1 MLTFR
6 SLLKASAS
14 LILATGPLAA
24 HAQDSSATAAA
35 PQAAQNGDSQ
45 GTDGQGEEIVV
56 NGTYARSLAA
66 GIETKRRAAYGVDSI
81 SSTDIGK
88 FPTQNVAEALQLVPG
103 VAITRPRGEG
113 LYVSV
118 RGLGPQFQNT
128 LMNGRTIAL
137 NDLIENGGAA
147 GRQFRFEMLPAEFTS
162 SIDVVKTPTADM
174 SEGALGGNI
183 DVKTFHPLEVGNK
196 TTINMRGTYTS
207 QTDKVRPN
215 VTVLTSAKNSD
226 GTFGILAGAQYWA
239 KSVRNDRFM
248 NFGWLLDRYVDPSD
262 PNAPKRGGAPTG
274 LYSPTRTRPTV
285 ETEDRKRISG
295 IVSAQWAPT
304 TELQTTLDIVATRLD
319 VAYDEFGLDIYPDD
333 NNVTIGNVKQLP
345 TVLQPGYTV
354 VGDTITKATINNVRF
369 MGTREY
375 SLNRHDLITIGLK
388 QVWNPD
394 RWHVSANVNWSAA
407 HSYHPDYR
415 TGTVR
420 SRAYF
425 IAPLTY
431 DASGGYQSI
440 PTFTTPVDVTNPAN
454 YKLFEFNIAPK
465 NSKDWDF
472 YSRAD
477 VAHDFD
483 GFLSKLAAGGE
494 YHWRKR
500 DYFRRDY
507 LINTATN
514 QPLTSL
520 GAGAYQQMPYG
531 DFLSG
536 VSGNAFRNWL
546 VPVTQ
551 AYVGD
556 FFTPAI
562 QAQPLTNG
570 DLRSS
575 FVVTEKIAAAY
586 VRADY
591 QFDAGQVPVSGNI
604 GVRYVHTD
612 QVASGTLTSGSTP
625 TPVSYP
631 KTFNDVLPSFNL
643 RADLTPKLV
652 GRLAA
657 SRVLT
662 RPNVTDTAPRITVS
676 TDAPT
681 ASGGNPQLVP
691 FLATQF
697 DGSLEWYFAPSGM
710 LSGAIFYKAMDNY
723 ITQSNTLIDIPNRGT
738 VRLSTSVNGGDAK
751 VYGAEAAYSQVFTF
765 LPAPFDGFGVQ
776 GSYTHT
782 EVKADYMAGSRLIK
796 DQLIG
801 LSKNSFNLV
810 GFYDKGPLSA
820 RLSYVWRD
828 KYLSSTGSTVQAPTY
843 VAAFG
848 SLDGQLSVR
857 AADNLTLSL
866 EGINIAGAHQDTYND
881 NDLRFGEINYYGRT
895 ILLGIRAE
903 F

>member
-6 SLLKASAS
+6 SLLKASVS
-14 LILATGPLAA
+14 LILVTGPLIA
-24 HAQDSSATAAA
+24 HAQEGTTTAAAAA
-35 PQAAQNGDSQ
+35 PQASDA
-45 GTDGQGEEIVV
+45 GTEGEDIVV

-196 TTINMRGTYTS
+196 TTVNMRGTYTT
-207 QTDKVRPN
+207 QTKDVRPN

-226 GTFGILAGAQYWA
+226 GTFGILAGAQYWG
-239 KSVRNDRFM
+239 KTVRNDRFM
-248 NFGWLLDRYVDPSD
+248 NFGWLLNRYTSPATGGIPS
-262 PNAPKRGGAPTG
+262 G

-285 ETEDRKRISG
+285 ETEDRKRVSG
-295 IVSAQWAPT
+295 IVSAQWQPT
-304 TELQTTLDIVATRLD
+304 PELQTTLDVVATRLD

-333 NNVTIGNVKQLP
+333 GGTAGGPPAQI
-345 TVLQPGYTV
+345 QPGYTV

-375 SLNRHDLITIGLK
+375 SLNRHDLLTIGLK
-388 QVWNPD
+388 QAWNPD
-394 RWHVSANVNWSAA
+394 RWHVTANVNWSAA

-425 IAPLTY
+425 VAPLTY
-431 DASGGYQSI
+431 DASGGYQTM

-454 YKLFEFNIAPK
+454 YKLFQFNIAPK
-465 NSKDWDF
+465 DSKDWDF
-472 YSRAD
+472 YSRLD

-483 GFLSKLAAGGE
+483 GFLSKLAVGGE

-507 LINTATN
+507 LIDTATN
-514 QPLTSL
+514 QPLTNL
-520 GAGAYQQMPYG
+520 GAGAYQQLPYD
-531 DFLSG
+531 DFLKG
-536 VSGNAFRNWL
+536 VGGNGFRNWL

-562 QAQPLTNG
+562 QAQPINNA
-570 DLRSS
+570 DRRSS
-575 FVVTEKIAAAY
+575 FVVSEKIAAAY
-586 VRADY
+586 LRADY
-591 QFDAGQVPVSGNI
+591 QFDAGSVPVTGNL

-612 QVASGTLTSGSTP
+612 QVASGTLTSGNIA

-631 KTFNDVLPSFNL
+631 KTFNNVLPSFNL
-643 RADLTPKLV
+643 RADLSQKLV

-710 LSGAIFYKAMDNY
+710 LSGAVFYKAMDDY
-723 ITQSNTLIDIPNRGT
+723 ITQSNTEITIPGRGI
-738 VRLSTSVNGGDAK
+738 VRLSSSVNGGNAK

-765 LPAPFDGFGVQ
+765 LPKPFDGFGVQ

-782 EVKADYMAGSRLIK
+782 EVKADYMAGSRSIK

-857 AADNLTLSL
+857 AAENLTLSL
-866 EGINIAGAHQDTYND
+866 EGINIAGARQNTYND
-881 NDLRFGEINYYGRT
+881 SNLRFGEINYYGRT
-895 ILLGIRAE
+895 ILFGVRAE

>member
-14 LILATGPLAA
+14 LMLASGGLTAPALA
-24 HAQDSSATAAA
+24 QTSAV
-35 PQAAQNGDSQ
+35 AQNDGADAGTEGD
-45 GTDGQGEEIVV
+45 EIVV

-183 DVKTFHPLEVGNK
+183 DVKTFHPLDVGNK

-215 VTVLTSAKNSD
+215 VTVLTSAKTSD
-226 GTFGILAGAQYWA
+226 GTFGILAGAQYWG
-239 KSVRNDRFM
+239 KTVRNDRFM
-248 NFGWLLDRYVDPSD
+248 NFGWLLNRYVDPTD
-262 PNAPKRGGAPTG
+262 PNAPKRGGAPAG

-295 IVSAQWAPT
+295 IVSAQWQPT
-304 TELQTTLDIVATRLD
+304 PELQTTLDVVATRLD

-333 NNVTIGNVKQLP
+333 NG

-354 VGDTITKATINNVRF
+354 TGDTITKATIANARF
-369 MGTREY
+369 MASREY
-375 SLNRHDLITIGLK
+375 SLNRHDLLTIGLK
-388 QVWNPD
+388 QAWNPD
-394 RWHVSANVNWSAA
+394 RWHFTANINWSAA

-425 IAPLTY
+425 TAPLTY
-431 DASGGYQSI
+431 DASGGYQSM

-454 YKLFEFNIAPK
+454 YKLYQFNIAPK

-472 YSRAD
+472 YSRLD

-500 DYFRRDY
+500 DYFRRDFIVNPPAGAA
-507 LINTATN
+507 LST
-514 QPLTSL
+514 L
-520 GAGAYQQMPYG
+520 GSAAYQQMPY
-531 DFLSG
+531 DNFLSG
-536 VSGNAFRNWL
+536 VAGNAPRNWL
-546 VPVTQ
+546 VPVTD
-551 AYVGD
+551 AYVGN
-556 FFTPAI
+556 FFTPAV
-562 QAQPLTNG
+562 AGSPLTNA

-591 QFDAGQVPVSGNI
+591 QFDAGSVPVSGNV

-612 QVASGTLTSGSTP
+612 QVASGTLTSGSTA

-631 KTFNDVLPSFNL
+631 KTFNNVLPSFNL

-710 LSGAIFYKAMDNY
+710 LSGAVFYKAMDDY
-723 ITQSNTLIDIPNRGT
+723 ITQSNTLIDIPGRGT
-738 VRLSTSVNGGDAK
+738 VRLSSSVNGGNAK

-782 EVKADYMAGSRLIK
+782 EVKADYTAGSRTIK

-828 KYLSSTGSTVQAPTY
+828 KYLSGTGSTVQAPTY

-857 AADNLTLSL
+857 AAENLTLSL
-866 EGINIAGAHQDTYND
+866 EGINLAGAHQDTYND
-881 NDLRFGEINYYGRT
+881 SKMRFGEINYYGRT
-895 ILLGIRAE
+895 ILFGIRAE

>member
-6 SLLKASAS
+6 SLLKASVS
-14 LILATGPLAA
+14 LILVTGPLAA
-24 HAQDSSATAAA
+24 HAQEASSAAAAA
-35 PQAAQNGDSQ
+35 PQAAQAGDA
-45 GTDGQGEEIVV
+45 GTEGEDIVV

-183 DVKTFHPLEVGNK
+183 DVKTFRPLEVGNK
-196 TTINMRGTYTS
+196 TTVNIRGTYTT
-207 QTDKVRPN
+207 QTKDVRPN

-226 GTFGILAGAQYWA
+226 GTFGILAGAQYWG
-239 KSVRNDRFM
+239 KTVRNDRFM
-248 NFGWLLDRYVDPSD
+248 NFGWLTDRYTAA
-262 PNAPKRGGAPTG
+262 NKGGIPAG

-295 IVSAQWAPT
+295 IVSAQWQPT
-304 TELQTTLDIVATRLD
+304 PELQTTLDVIATRLD

-333 NNVTIGNVKQLP
+333 GGTAGGPPAQI
-345 TVLQPGYTV
+345 QPGYTV

-375 SLNRHDLITIGLK
+375 SLNRHDLLTIGLK
-388 QVWNPD
+388 QTWNPD
-394 RWHVSANVNWSAA
+394 RWHVAANVNWSAA

-431 DASGGYQSI
+431 DASGGYQTM

-454 YKLFEFNIAPK
+454 YKLYQFNIAPK
-465 NSKDWDF
+465 DSKDWDF
-472 YSRAD
+472 FSRLD
-477 VAHDFD
+477 VGHDFD
-483 GFLSKLAAGGE
+483 GFLSKLQAGGE

-507 LINTATN
+507 LIDTATN
-514 QPLTSL
+514 QPLTNL
-520 GAGAYQQMPYG
+520 GAGAYQQLPYG

-546 VPVTQ
+546 VPVTD
-551 AYVGD
+551 AYVGN

-562 QAQPLTNG
+562 QAQPITNG
-570 DLRSS
+570 DRRSS
-575 FVVTEKIAAAY
+575 FVVDEKIAAAY
-586 VRADY
+586 LRADY
-591 QFDAGQVPVSGNI
+591 QFDAGQVPVSGNV

-612 QVASGTLTSGSTP
+612 QVASGTLTSGNIA

-631 KTFNDVLPSFNL
+631 KTFNNVLPSFNL

-710 LSGAIFYKAMDNY
+710 LSGALFYKAMDNY
-723 ITQSNTLIDIPNRGT
+723 ITQSNTEINIPGRGI
-738 VRLSTSVNGGDAK
+738 VRLTTSVNGGDAK

-765 LPAPFDGFGVQ
+765 LPEPFDGFGVQ

-782 EVKADYMAGSRLIK
+782 EVKADYTAGSRTIK

-881 NDLRFGEINYYGRT
+881 NNLRFGEINYYGRT
-895 ILLGIRAE
+895 ILFGVRAE

>member
-6 SLLKASAS
+6 SLLKASVS
-14 LILATGPLAA
+14 LILVTGPLIA
-24 HAQDSSATAAA
+24 HAQEGTTTAAAAA
-35 PQAAQNGDSQ
+35 PQASDA
-45 GTDGQGEEIVV
+45 GTEGEDIVV

-196 TTINMRGTYTS
+196 TTVNMRGTYTT
-207 QTDKVRPN
+207 QTKDVRPN

-226 GTFGILAGAQYWA
+226 GTFGILAGAQYWG
-239 KSVRNDRFM
+239 KTVRNDRFM
-248 NFGWLLDRYVDPSD
+248 NFGWLLNRYTSPATGGIPS
-262 PNAPKRGGAPTG
+262 G

-285 ETEDRKRISG
+285 ETEDRKRVSG
-295 IVSAQWAPT
+295 IVSAQWQPT
-304 TELQTTLDIVATRLD
+304 PELQTTLDVVATRLD

-333 NNVTIGNVKQLP
+333 GGTAGGPPAQI
-345 TVLQPGYTV
+345 QPGYTV

-375 SLNRHDLITIGLK
+375 SLNRHDLLTIGLK
-388 QVWNPD
+388 QAWNPD
-394 RWHVSANVNWSAA
+394 RWHVTANVNWSAA

-425 IAPLTY
+425 VAPLTY
-431 DASGGYQSI
+431 DASGGYQTM

-454 YKLFEFNIAPK
+454 YKLYQFNIAPK
-465 NSKDWDF
+465 DSKDWDF
-472 YSRAD
+472 YSRLD
-477 VAHDFD
+477 VGHDFD
-483 GFLSKLAAGGE
+483 GFLSKLQAGGE

-507 LINTATN
+507 LIDTATN
-514 QPLTSL
+514 QPLTNL
-520 GAGAYQQMPYG
+520 GAGAYQQLPYD
-531 DFLSG
+531 DFLKG
-536 VSGNAFRNWL
+536 VGGNGFRNWL

-562 QAQPLTNG
+562 QAQPINNA
-570 DLRSS
+570 DRRSS
-575 FVVTEKIAAAY
+575 FVVSEKIAAAY
-586 VRADY
+586 LRADY
-591 QFDAGQVPVSGNI
+591 QFDAGSVPVTGNL

-612 QVASGTLTSGSTP
+612 QVASGTLTSGNIA

-631 KTFNDVLPSFNL
+631 KTFNNVLPSFNL
-643 RADLTPKLV
+643 RADLSQKLV

-710 LSGAIFYKAMDNY
+710 LSGAVFYKAMDDY
-723 ITQSNTLIDIPNRGT
+723 ITQSNTEITIPGRGI
-738 VRLSTSVNGGDAK
+738 VRLSSSVNGGNAK

-765 LPAPFDGFGVQ
+765 LPKPFDGFGVQ

-782 EVKADYMAGSRLIK
+782 EVKADYMAGSRSIK

-857 AADNLTLSL
+857 AAENLTLSL
-866 EGINIAGAHQDTYND
+866 EGINIAGARQNTYND
-881 NDLRFGEINYYGRT
+881 SNLRFGEINYYGRT
-895 ILLGIRAE
+895 ILFGVRAE

>member
-14 LILATGPLAA
+14 LILATGPLAV
-24 HAQDSSATAAA
+24 HAQDTGAAAAAA
-35 PQAAQNGDSQ
+35 PQTAESG
-45 GTDGQGEEIVV
+45 DGQGEEIVV

-128 LMNGRTIAL
+128 LMNGRTVAL
-137 NDLIENGGAA
+137 NDLIENGGAG

-183 DVKTFHPLEVGNK
+183 DVKTFRPLEVGNK
-196 TTINMRGTYTS
+196 TTVNIRGTYTS
-207 QTDKVRPN
+207 QTKNVRPN
-215 VTVLTSAKNSD
+215 VTVLTSAKNGD
-226 GTFGILAGAQYWA
+226 GTFGILAGAQYWG
-239 KSVRNDRFM
+239 KTVRNDRFM
-248 NFGWLLDRYVDPSD
+248 NFGWLTDRYTAA
-262 PNAPKRGGAPTG
+262 NKGGIPAG

-295 IVSAQWAPT
+295 IVSAQWQPT
-304 TELQTTLDIVATRLD
+304 PELQTTLDLMATRLD

-333 NNVTIGNVKQLP
+333 GGTAGGPPSAI
-345 TVLQPGYTV
+345 QPGYTV

-375 SLNRHDLITIGLK
+375 SLNRHDLLTIGLK
-388 QVWNPD
+388 QTWNPD
-394 RWHVSANVNWSAA
+394 RWHVAANINWSAA

-431 DASGGYQSI
+431 DASAGYQTM
-440 PTFTTPVDVTNPAN
+440 PTFTTPVDVSNPAN
-454 YKLFEFNIAPK
+454 YKLFQFNIAPK
-465 NSKDWDF
+465 DSKDWDF
-472 YSRAD
+472 YSRLD
-477 VAHDFD
+477 VGHDFD
-483 GFLSKLAAGGE
+483 GFLSKLQAGGE

-507 LINTATN
+507 LIDTATN
-514 QPLTSL
+514 QPLTNL
-520 GAGAYQQMPYG
+520 GAGAYQQLPYD

-536 VSGNAFRNWL
+536 VGGNAFRNWL
-546 VPVTQ
+546 VPVTA
-551 AYVGD
+551 AYVGN

-562 QAQPLTNG
+562 QAQPITNG
-570 DLRSS
+570 DRRSS

-586 VRADY
+586 LRADY
-591 QFDAGQVPVSGNI
+591 QFDAGQVPVSGNL

-612 QVASGTLTSGSTP
+612 QVASGTLTSGSVA

-631 KTFNDVLPSFNL
+631 KTFNNVLPSFNL

-710 LSGAIFYKAMDNY
+710 LSGAVFYKAMDDY
-723 ITQSNTLIDIPNRGT
+723 ITQSNTEINIPGRGT
-738 VRLSTSVNGGDAK
+738 VRLSSSVNGGNAK

-765 LPAPFDGFGVQ
+765 LPKPFDGFGVQ

-782 EVKADYMAGSRLIK
+782 EVQADYTAGSRTIK

-857 AADNLTLSL
+857 AAENLTLSL
-866 EGINIAGAHQDTYND
+866 EGINIAGARQNTYND

-895 ILLGIRAE
+895 ILFGIRAE

>member
-1 MLTFR
+1 MSRISRLLGATLPLTVI
-6 SLLKASAS
+6 A
-14 LILATGPLAA
+14 LAVAPAA
-24 HAQDSSATAAA
+24 AQTAPADTTATDAAA
-35 PQAAQNGDSQ
+35 PAEDGD
-45 GTDGQGEEIVV
+45 IVV
-56 NGTYARSLAA
+56 NGSYARSLAA

-81 SSTDIGK
+81 NSTDIGK

-128 LMNGRTIAL
+128 QLNGRSVAL
-137 NDLIENGGAA
+137 NDLIENGGAN

-183 DVKTFHPLEVGNK
+183 DVKTFRPLEVGNK
-196 TTINMRGTYTS
+196 TTINMRGTYTT
-207 QTDKVRPN
+207 QTKDVRPN
-215 VTVLTSAKNSD
+215 ITVLTSAKNRD
-226 GTFGILAGAQYWA
+226 GTFGVLAGAQYWG
-239 KSVRNDRFM
+239 KTVRNDRFM
-248 NFGWLLDRYVDPSD
+248 NFGWLLDRYTG
-262 PNAPKRGGAPTG
+262 PNAGSIPAG

-285 ETEDRKRISG
+285 ETEDRKRVSG
-295 IVSAQWAPT
+295 IVSAQWQPT
-304 TELQTTLDIVATRLD
+304 PELQTTIDLMATRLD

-333 NNVTIGNVKQLP
+333 SGVTIGGIKTTSQ
-345 TVLQPGYTV
+345 LQPGYTV
-354 VGDTITKATINNVRF
+354 VGDTITKATINNARF
-369 MGTREY
+369 MASREY
-375 SLNRHDLITIGLK
+375 SLNRHDLITAGLK
-388 QVWNPD
+388 QTWNPD
-394 RWHVSANVNWSAA
+394 RWHVTANVNWSSA
-407 HSYHPDYR
+407 HSFHPDYK

-425 IAPLTY
+425 YGPLTY
-431 DASGGYQSI
+431 DASGGYQHM
-440 PTFTTPVDVTNPAN
+440 PTFTTPIDVTNPAN
-454 YKLFEFNIAPK
+454 YKLYQFNIAPK
-465 NSKDWDF
+465 DSKDWDF
-472 YSRAD
+472 YSRLD
-477 VAHDFD
+477 VGHDFD
-483 GFLSKLAAGGE
+483 GILSKLQAGGE

-507 LINTATN
+507 LIDTATN
-514 QPLTSL
+514 QPLTNL
-520 GAGAYQQMPYG
+520 GAGAYQQLPY
-531 DFLSG
+531 DNFLSG
-536 VSGNAFRNWL
+536 VSGDAFRNWL
-546 VPVTQ
+546 VPVTD
-551 AYVGD
+551 AYVGT

-562 QAQPLTNG
+562 AASPLSLG
-570 DLRSS
+570 DRRSA
-575 FVVTEKIAAAY
+575 FVVTEKIAAGY

-591 QFDAGQVPVSGNI
+591 RFDAGQIPVSGNV
-604 GVRYVHTD
+604 GARYVHTD
-612 QVASGTLTSGSTP
+612 QVASGTLTSGSTY

-631 KTFNDVLPSFNL
+631 KTFNNVLPSFNL
-643 RADLTPKLV
+643 RADLTSKLV

-697 DGSLEWYFAPSGM
+697 DGSMEWYFAPSGL
-710 LSGAIFYKAMDNY
+710 LSGAVFYKAMDDY
-723 ITQSNTLIDIPNRGT
+723 ITQSNTQIDIPGRGT
-738 VRLSTSVNGGDAK
+738 VRLSSSVNGGNAK

-782 EVKADYMAGSRLIK
+782 EVKADYTAGSRTIK

-857 AADNLTLSL
+857 AAENLTLSL

-881 NDLRFGEINYYGRT
+881 NSLRFGEINYYGRT
-895 ILLGIRAE
+895 ILFGIRAE

>member
-6 SLLKASAS
+6 SLLKASVS
-14 LILATGPLAA
+14 LILVTGPLIA
-24 HAQDSSATAAA
+24 HAQEGTTTTAAA
-35 PQAAQNGDSQ
+35 AGPQASDA
-45 GTDGQGEEIVV
+45 GTEGEDIVV

-183 DVKTFHPLEVGNK
+183 DVKTFRPLEVGNK
-196 TTINMRGTYTS
+196 TTVNMRGTYTT
-207 QTDKVRPN
+207 QTKDVRPN

-226 GTFGILAGAQYWA
+226 GTFGILAGAQYWG
-239 KSVRNDRFM
+239 KTVRNDRFM
-248 NFGWLLDRYVDPSD
+248 NFGWLLNRYTSAATGGIPS
-262 PNAPKRGGAPTG
+262 G

-295 IVSAQWAPT
+295 IVSAQWQPT
-304 TELQTTLDIVATRLD
+304 PELQTTLDVVATRLD

-333 NNVTIGNVKQLP
+333 GGTAGGPPAQI
-345 TVLQPGYTV
+345 QPGYTV

-375 SLNRHDLITIGLK
+375 SLNRHDLLTIGLK
-388 QVWNPD
+388 QAWNPD
-394 RWHVSANVNWSAA
+394 RWHVTANVNWSAA

-425 IAPLTY
+425 VAPLTY
-431 DASGGYQSI
+431 DASGGYQTM

-454 YKLFEFNIAPK
+454 YKLFQFNIAPK
-465 NSKDWDF
+465 DSKDWDF
-472 YSRAD
+472 YSRLD

-483 GFLSKLAAGGE
+483 GFLSKLAVGGE

-507 LINTATN
+507 LIDTATN
-514 QPLTSL
+514 QPLTNL
-520 GAGAYQQMPYG
+520 GAGAYQQLPYD
-531 DFLSG
+531 DFLKG
-536 VSGNAFRNWL
+536 VGGNGFRNWL

-562 QAQPLTNG
+562 QAQPINNA
-570 DLRSS
+570 DRRSS
-575 FVVTEKIAAAY
+575 FVVSEKIAAAY
-586 VRADY
+586 LRADY
-591 QFDAGQVPVSGNI
+591 QFDAGSVPVTGNL

-612 QVASGTLTSGSTP
+612 QVASGTLTSGNTA

-631 KTFNDVLPSFNL
+631 KTFNNVLPSFNL
-643 RADLTPKLV
+643 RADLSQKLV

-676 TDAPT
+676 IDAPT
-681 ASGGNPQLVP
+681 DSGGNPQLVP

-710 LSGAIFYKAMDNY
+710 LSGAVFYKAMDDY
-723 ITQSNTLIDIPNRGT
+723 ITQSNTEITIPGRGI
-738 VRLSTSVNGGDAK
+738 VRLSSSVNGGNAK

-765 LPAPFDGFGVQ
+765 LPKPFDGFGVQ

-782 EVKADYMAGSRLIK
+782 EVKADYMAGSRSIK

-857 AADNLTLSL
+857 AAENLTLSL
-866 EGINIAGAHQDTYND
+866 EGINIAGARQNTYND
-881 NDLRFGEINYYGRT
+881 SNLRFGEINYYGRT
-895 ILLGIRAE
+895 RLCGVRAE

>member
-6 SLLKASAS
+6 SLLKASVS

-24 HAQDSSATAAA
+24 QAQDTSATAAAA
-35 PQAAQNGDSQ
+35 PQAAEA
-45 GTDGQGEEIVV
+45 TDGQNDEIVV

-183 DVKTFHPLEVGNK
+183 DVKTFRPLEVGNK
-196 TTINMRGTYTS
+196 TTVNIRGTYTT
-207 QTDKVRPN
+207 QTKDVRPN

-226 GTFGILAGAQYWA
+226 GTFGILAGAQYWG
-239 KSVRNDRFM
+239 KTVRNDRFM
-248 NFGWLLDRYVDPSD
+248 NFGWLLNRYTD
-262 PNAPKRGGAPTG
+262 AARGGAPTG

-295 IVSAQWAPT
+295 IVSAQWQPT
-304 TELQTTLDIVATRLD
+304 PELQTTLDVVATRLD

-333 NNVTIGNVKQLP
+333 VNVTIGGVKQLP

-354 VGDTITKATINNVRF
+354 VGDTITKATIANARF
-369 MGTREY
+369 MATREY
-375 SLNRHDLITIGLK
+375 SLNRHDLLTIGLK
-388 QVWNPD
+388 QAWNPD
-394 RWHVSANVNWSAA
+394 RWHVTANVNWSAA

-431 DASGGYQSI
+431 DASAGYQNM
-440 PTFTTPVDVTNPAN
+440 PTLSTPVDVTNPAN
-454 YKLFEFNIAPK
+454 YKLFQFNIAPK
-465 NSKDWDF
+465 DSKDWDF
-472 YSRAD
+472 YSRLD
-477 VAHDFD
+477 VARDFD
-483 GFLSKLAAGGE
+483 GFLSKLQAGSE

-507 LINTATN
+507 LIDTGTN
-514 QPLTSL
+514 QPLTNY
-520 GAGAYQQMPYG
+520 GAGAYQQMPYD
-531 DFLSG
+531 DFLKG
-536 VSGNAFRNWL
+536 VDGNGIRNWL

-551 AYVGD
+551 AYVGN

-562 QAQPLTNG
+562 AAQPLTNG

-575 FVVTEKIAAAY
+575 FVVSEKIAAAY
-586 VRADY
+586 LRADY
-591 QFDAGQVPVSGNI
+591 QFDAGAVPVTGNV

-612 QVASGTLTSGSTP
+612 QVASGTLTLGSAF

-631 KTFNDVLPSFNL
+631 KTFNNVLPSFNL
-643 RADLTPKLV
+643 RADLSQSLV

-710 LSGAIFYKAMDNY
+710 LSGAVFYKAMDNY
-723 ITQSNTLIDIPNRGT
+723 ITQDNTEITIPGRGI
-738 VRLSTSVNGGDAK
+738 VRLSTSVNGGNAK

-782 EVKADYMAGSRLIK
+782 EVNADYTAGSRSIK

-857 AADNLTLSL
+857 AAENLTLSL
-866 EGINIAGAHQDTYND
+866 EGINIAGAHQNTYND
-881 NDLRFGEINYYGRT
+881 SNLRFGEINYYGRT
-895 ILLGIRAE
+895 ILFGVRAE

>member
-6 SLLKASAS
+6 GLLKASVS
-14 LILATGPLAA
+14 LILVTGPLAA
-24 HAQDSSATAAA
+24 HAQDSAGAGAGATA
-35 PQAAQNGDSQ
+35 PQAAPA
-45 GTDGQGEEIVV
+45 TDADAMGEDIVV

-128 LMNGRTIAL
+128 LMNGRTVAL

-183 DVKTFHPLEVGNK
+183 DVKTFRPLEVGNK
-196 TTINMRGTYTS
+196 TTVNIRGTYTT
-207 QTDKVRPN
+207 QTKDVRPN
-215 VTVLTSAKNSD
+215 VTVLTSAKNGD
-226 GTFGILAGAQYWA
+226 GTFGILAGAQYWG
-239 KSVRNDRFM
+239 KTVRNDRFM
-248 NFGWLLDRYVDPSD
+248 NFGWLTDRYTAA
-262 PNAPKRGGAPTG
+262 NKGGIPAG

-295 IVSAQWAPT
+295 IVSAQWQPT
-304 TELQTTLDIVATRLD
+304 PELQTTLDMVATRLD

-333 NNVTIGNVKQLP
+333 GGTAGGPPAQI
-345 TVLQPGYTV
+345 QPGYTV

-375 SLNRHDLITIGLK
+375 SLNRHDLLTVGLK
-388 QVWNPD
+388 QTWNPD
-394 RWHVSANVNWSAA
+394 RWHVAANVNWSAA

-425 IAPLTY
+425 VAPLTY
-431 DASGGYQSI
+431 DASAGYQSV

-454 YKLFEFNIAPK
+454 YKLFQFNIAPK
-465 NSKDWDF
+465 DSKDWDF
-472 YSRAD
+472 YSRLD
-477 VAHDFD
+477 IGHDFD
-483 GFLSKLAAGGE
+483 GFLSKLQAGGE

-507 LINTATN
+507 LIDTATN
-514 QPLTSL
+514 QPLTNL
-520 GAGAYQQMPYG
+520 GAGAYQQLPYD

-536 VSGNAFRNWL
+536 VSGNGFRNWL
-546 VPVTQ
+546 VPVSQ
-551 AYVGD
+551 AYVGN

-562 QAQPLTNG
+562 QAQPITNG
-570 DLRSS
+570 DRRSS
-575 FVVTEKIAAAY
+575 FVVSEKIAAAY

-591 QFDAGQVPVSGNI
+591 QFDAGAVPVTGNL

-612 QVASGTLTSGSTP
+612 QVASGTLTSGNVA

-631 KTFNDVLPSFNL
+631 KTFNNVLPSFNL
-643 RADLTPKLV
+643 RADLSPSLV

-710 LSGAIFYKAMDNY
+710 LSGAVFYKAMDNY
-723 ITQSNTLIDIPNRGT
+723 ITQSNTEITIPGRGT
-738 VRLSTSVNGGDAK
+738 VRLSSSVNGGNAK

-782 EVKADYMAGSRLIK
+782 EVKADYTAGSRTIK

-866 EGINIAGAHQDTYND
+866 EAINIAGAHQDTYND
-881 NDLRFGEINYYGRT
+881 NALRFGEINYYGRT
-895 ILLGIRAE
+895 ILFGIRAE

>member
-24 HAQDSSATAAA
+24 HAQDTAATAAA
-35 PQAAQNGDSQ
+35 AQQAADS
-45 GTDGQGEEIVV
+45 TDGQNDEIVV

-196 TTINMRGTYTS
+196 TTVNIRGTYT
-207 QTDKVRPN
+207 TMTKEVRPN
-215 VTVLTSAKNSD
+215 VTVLTSAKNGD
-226 GTFGILAGAQYWA
+226 GTFGILAGAQYWG
-239 KSVRNDRFM
+239 KTVRNDRFM
-248 NFGWLLDRYVDPSD
+248 NFGWLTDRYTAA
-262 PNAPKRGGAPTG
+262 NKGGIPAG
-274 LYSPTRTRPTV
+274 LYSPTRTRPTI

-295 IVSAQWAPT
+295 IVSAQWQPT
-304 TELQTTLDIVATRLD
+304 PELETTLDVVATRLD

-333 NNVTIGNVKQLP
+333 GGTAGGPPAQI
-345 TVLQPGYTV
+345 QPGYTV

-375 SLNRHDLITIGLK
+375 SLNRHDLLTIGLK
-388 QVWNPD
+388 QTWNPD

-431 DASGGYQSI
+431 DASGGYQNL

-454 YKLFEFNIAPK
+454 YKLYQFNIAPK

-477 VAHDFD
+477 VGHDFD
-483 GFLSKLAAGGE
+483 GFLSKLQAGGE

-507 LINTATN
+507 LIDTATN
-514 QPLTSL
+514 QPLTNL
-520 GAGAYQQMPYG
+520 GAGAYQQLPYG

-536 VSGNAFRNWL
+536 VTGNAFRNWL
-546 VPVTQ
+546 VPVTS

-562 QAQPLTNG
+562 AAQPLTNS

-586 VRADY
+586 LRADY
-591 QFDAGQVPVSGNI
+591 QFDAGQVPVSGNL

-612 QVASGTLTSGSTP
+612 QVASGTLTSGSTA

-631 KTFNDVLPSFNL
+631 KTFNNVLPSFNL

-710 LSGAIFYKAMDNY
+710 LSGAVFYKAMDDY
-723 ITQSNTLIDIPNRGT
+723 ITQSNTEITIPGRGT
-738 VRLSTSVNGGDAK
+738 VRLSSSVNGGNAK

-765 LPAPFDGFGVQ
+765 LPQPFDGFGVQ

-782 EVKADYMAGSRLIK
+782 EVKADYTAGSRTIK

-857 AADNLTLSL
+857 AAENLTLSL

-895 ILLGIRAE
+895 ILFGVRAE

>member
-6 SLLKASAS
+6 GLLKASVS
-14 LILATGPLAA
+14 LILVTGPLAA
-24 HAQDSSATAAA
+24 HAQDSADAAA
-35 PQAAQNGDSQ
+35 PQAAQA
-45 GTDGQGEEIVV
+45 TDADAVGEDIVV

-128 LMNGRTIAL
+128 LMNGRTVAL

-183 DVKTFHPLEVGNK
+183 DVKTFRPLEVGNK
-196 TTINMRGTYTS
+196 TTVNIRGTYTT
-207 QTDKVRPN
+207 QTKDVRPN
-215 VTVLTSAKNSD
+215 VTVLTSAKNGD
-226 GTFGILAGAQYWA
+226 GTFGILAGAQYWG
-239 KSVRNDRFM
+239 KTVRNDRFM
-248 NFGWLLDRYVDPSD
+248 NFGWLTDRYTAA
-262 PNAPKRGGAPTG
+262 NKGGIPAG

-295 IVSAQWAPT
+295 IVSAQWQPT
-304 TELQTTLDIVATRLD
+304 PELQTTLDMVATRLD

-333 NNVTIGNVKQLP
+333 GGTAGGPPAQI
-345 TVLQPGYTV
+345 QPGYTV

-375 SLNRHDLITIGLK
+375 SLNRHDLLTVGLK
-388 QVWNPD
+388 QTWNPD
-394 RWHVSANVNWSAA
+394 RWHVAANVNWSAA

-425 IAPLTY
+425 VAPLTY
-431 DASGGYQSI
+431 DASAGYQSV

-454 YKLFEFNIAPK
+454 YKLFQFNIAPK
-465 NSKDWDF
+465 DSKDWDL
-472 YSRAD
+472 YSRLD
-477 VAHDFD
+477 IGHDFD
-483 GFLSKLAAGGE
+483 GFLSKLQAGGE

-507 LINTATN
+507 LIDTATN
-514 QPLTSL
+514 QPLTNL
-520 GAGAYQQMPYG
+520 GAGAYQQLPYD

-536 VSGNAFRNWL
+536 VSGNGFRNWL
-546 VPVTQ
+546 VPVSQ
-551 AYVGD
+551 AYVGN

-562 QAQPLTNG
+562 QAQPITNG
-570 DLRSS
+570 DRRSS
-575 FVVTEKIAAAY
+575 FVVSEKIAAAY

-591 QFDAGQVPVSGNI
+591 QFDAGAVPVTGNL

-612 QVASGTLTSGSTP
+612 QVASGTLTSGNLA

-631 KTFNDVLPSFNL
+631 KTFNNVLPSFNL
-643 RADLTPKLV
+643 RADLSPSLV

-710 LSGAIFYKAMDNY
+710 LSGAVFYKAMDNY
-723 ITQSNTLIDIPNRGT
+723 ITQSNTEITIPGRGT
-738 VRLSTSVNGGDAK
+738 VRLSSSVNGGNAK

-765 LPAPFDGFGVQ
+765 LPEPFDGFGVQ

-782 EVKADYMAGSRLIK
+782 EVKADYTAGSRTIK

-866 EGINIAGAHQDTYND
+866 EAINIAGAHQDTYND
-881 NDLRFGEINYYGRT
+881 NALRFGEINYYGRT
-895 ILLGIRAE
+895 ILFGIRAE

>member
-14 LILATGPLAA
+14 LILTTGPLVA
-24 HAQDSSATAAA
+24 HAQDHATATTAAAAA
-35 PQAAQNGDSQ
+35 PQAAQAGDA
-45 GTDGQGEEIVV
+45 GTEGEDIVV

-128 LMNGRTIAL
+128 LLNGRTIAL

-147 GRQFRFEMLPAEFTS
+147 GRQFRFEMLPAEFTA

-183 DVKTFHPLEVGNK
+183 DVKTFHPLEVGTK
-196 TTINMRGTYTS
+196 TTINMRGTYTT
-207 QTDKVRPN
+207 QTKDVRPN

-226 GTFGILAGAQYWA
+226 GNFGILAGAQYWG
-239 KSVRNDRFM
+239 KTVRNDRFM
-248 NFGWLLDRYVDPSD
+248 NFGWLLNRYTSPQAGS
-262 PNAPKRGGAPTG
+262 APTG

-304 TELQTTLDIVATRLD
+304 PELQTTLDVIATRLD

-333 NNVTIGNVKQLP
+333 GG

-354 VGDTITKATINNVRF
+354 TGDTITKATINNVRF
-369 MGTREY
+369 MASREY
-375 SLNRHDLITIGLK
+375 SLNRHDLLTIGLK
-388 QVWNPD
+388 QTWNPD
-394 RWHVSANVNWSAA
+394 RWHVTANVNWSAA

-425 IAPLTY
+425 IAPLSY
-431 DASGGYQSI
+431 DASAGYQTM

-454 YKLFEFNIAPK
+454 YKLYPFNIAPK
-465 NSKDWDF
+465 DSKDWDVF
-472 YSRAD
+472 SRLD
-477 VAHDFD
+477 VGHDFD

-500 DYFRRDY
+500 DYFRRDF
-507 LINTATN
+507 IVNPPAGA
-514 QPLTSL
+514 PLTSL

-536 VSGNAFRNWL
+536 VGGNAFRNWL
-546 VPVTQ
+546 VPVTD
-551 AYVGD
+551 AYVGN
-556 FFTPAI
+556 FFTPAV
-562 QAQPLTNG
+562 ANAPLTNS

-575 FVVTEKIAAAY
+575 FVVSEKIAAAY

-591 QFDAGQVPVSGNI
+591 QFDAGQVPVSGNL

-612 QVASGTLTSGSTP
+612 QVASGTLTSGNTA

-631 KTFNDVLPSFNL
+631 KTFNNVLPSFNL

-710 LSGAIFYKAMDNY
+710 LSGAVFYKAMDDY
-723 ITQSNTLIDIPNRGT
+723 ITQSNTEINIPGRGT
-738 VRLSTSVNGGDAK
+738 VRLTTSVNGGDAK

-782 EVKADYMAGSRLIK
+782 EVKADYTAGSRTIK

-857 AADNLTLSL
+857 AAENLTLSL

-881 NDLRFGEINYYGRT
+881 NSLRFGEINYYGRT
-895 ILLGIRAE
+895 ILFGVRAE

>member
-6 SLLKASAS
+6 SLLKASVS
-14 LILATGPLAA
+14 LILTAGPLSVQ
-24 HAQDSSATAAA
+24 AQETATP
-35 PQAAQNGDSQ
+35 PQTAQASDA
-45 GTDGQGEEIVV
+45 GTEGEDIVV

-128 LMNGRTIAL
+128 LMNGRTVAL

-183 DVKTFHPLEVGNK
+183 DVKTFRPLEVGNK
-196 TTINMRGTYTS
+196 TTVNIRGTYT
-207 QTDKVRPN
+207 TMTKEVRPN
-215 VTVLTSAKNSD
+215 VTVLTSAKNGD
-226 GTFGILAGAQYWA
+226 GTFGILAGAQYWG
-239 KSVRNDRFM
+239 KTVRNDRFM
-248 NFGWLLDRYVDPSD
+248 NFGWLTDRYTAA
-262 PNAPKRGGAPTG
+262 NKGGIPAG

-295 IVSAQWAPT
+295 IVSAQWEPT
-304 TELQTTLDIVATRLD
+304 PELQTTLDLIATRLD

-333 NNVTIGNVKQLP
+333 GGTAGGPPAQI
-345 TVLQPGYTV
+345 QPGYTV

-375 SLNRHDLITIGLK
+375 SLNRHDLLTVGLK
-388 QVWNPD
+388 QTWNPD
-394 RWHVSANVNWSAA
+394 RWHVTASVNWSAA

-425 IAPLTY
+425 VAPLTY
-431 DASGGYQSI
+431 DASGGYQTM

-454 YKLFEFNIAPK
+454 YKLFQFNIAPK
-465 NSKDWDF
+465 DSKDWDF
-472 YSRAD
+472 YSRLD
-477 VAHDFD
+477 VGHDFD
-483 GFLSKLAAGGE
+483 GFLSKLQAGGE

-507 LINTATN
+507 LIDTATN
-514 QPLTSL
+514 QPLTNL
-520 GAGAYQQMPYG
+520 GAGAYQQIPYD

-536 VSGNAFRNWL
+536 VSGNGFRNWL

-551 AYVGD
+551 AYVGN

-562 QAQPLTNG
+562 QAQPITNG
-570 DLRSS
+570 DRRSS
-575 FVVTEKIAAAY
+575 FVVSEKIAAAY
-586 VRADY
+586 LRADY
-591 QFDAGQVPVSGNI
+591 QFDAGQVPVTGNL

-612 QVASGTLTSGSTP
+612 QVASGTLTSGNTA

-631 KTFNDVLPSFNL
+631 KTFNNVLPSFNL
-643 RADLTPKLV
+643 RADLSPKLV

-710 LSGAIFYKAMDNY
+710 LSGAVFYKAMDDY
-723 ITQSNTLIDIPNRGT
+723 ITQSNTEINIPGRGT
-738 VRLSTSVNGGDAK
+738 VRLTTSVNGGDAK

-782 EVKADYMAGSRLIK
+782 EVKADYTAGSRTIK

-866 EGINIAGAHQDTYND
+866 EAINIAGAHQDTYND

-895 ILLGIRAE
+895 ILFGVRAE

>member
-24 HAQDSSATAAA
+24 HAQDTSAAAATA
-35 PQAAQNGDSQ
+35 PQAAESS
-45 GTDGQGEEIVV
+45 DGQGEEIVV

-183 DVKTFHPLEVGNK
+183 DVKTFRPLEVGNK
-196 TTINMRGTYTS
+196 TTVNMRGTYTS
-207 QTDKVRPN
+207 QTKDVRPN
-215 VTVLTSAKNSD
+215 VTVLTSAKNGD
-226 GTFGILAGAQYWA
+226 GTFGILAGAQYWG
-239 KSVRNDRFM
+239 KTVRNDRFM
-248 NFGWLLDRYVDPSD
+248 NFGWLTDRYTAA
-262 PNAPKRGGAPTG
+262 NKGGIPAG

-295 IVSAQWAPT
+295 IVSAQWQPT
-304 TELQTTLDIVATRLD
+304 PELQTTLDVIATRLD

-333 NNVTIGNVKQLP
+333 GGTAGGPPAQI
-345 TVLQPGYTV
+345 QPGYTV

-375 SLNRHDLITIGLK
+375 SLNRHDLLTIGLK
-388 QVWNPD
+388 QTWNPD
-394 RWHVSANVNWSAA
+394 RWHVAANVNWSAA

-431 DASGGYQSI
+431 DASAGYQTM
-440 PTFTTPVDVTNPAN
+440 PTFTTPVDVSNPAN
-454 YKLFEFNIAPK
+454 YKLFQFNIAPK
-465 NSKDWDF
+465 DSKDWDF
-472 YSRAD
+472 FSRLD
-477 VAHDFD
+477 VGHDFD
-483 GFLSKLAAGGE
+483 GFLSKLQAGGE

-507 LINTATN
+507 LIDTATN
-514 QPLTSL
+514 QPLTNL
-520 GAGAYQQMPYG
+520 GAGAYQQLPYD

-536 VSGNAFRNWL
+536 VGGNAFRNWL
-546 VPVTQ
+546 VPVTA
-551 AYVGD
+551 AYVGN

-562 QAQPLTNG
+562 QAQPITNG
-570 DLRSS
+570 DRRSS

-586 VRADY
+586 LRADY
-591 QFDAGQVPVSGNI
+591 QFDAGQVPVSGNL

-612 QVASGTLTSGSTP
+612 QVASGTLTAGSVA

-631 KTFNDVLPSFNL
+631 KTFNNVLPSFNL

-710 LSGAIFYKAMDNY
+710 LSGAVFYKAMDDY
-723 ITQSNTLIDIPNRGT
+723 ITQSNTEINIPGRGT
-738 VRLSTSVNGGDAK
+738 VRLSSSVNGGNAK

-765 LPAPFDGFGVQ
+765 LPKPFDGFGVQ

-782 EVKADYMAGSRLIK
+782 EVQADYTAGSRTIK

-866 EGINIAGAHQDTYND
+866 EGINIAGARQNTYND

-895 ILLGIRAE
+895 ILFGIRAE

>member
-6 SLLKASAS
+6 SLLKASVS
-14 LILATGPLAA
+14 LILVTGPLIA
-24 HAQDSSATAAA
+24 HAQEGATAAAAAAAA
-35 PQAAQNGDSQ
+35 PQASDA
-45 GTDGQGEEIVV
+45 GTEGEDIVV

-196 TTINMRGTYTS
+196 TTVNMRGAYTT
-207 QTDKVRPN
+207 QTKDVRPN

-226 GTFGILAGAQYWA
+226 GTFGILAGAQYWG
-239 KSVRNDRFM
+239 KTVRNDRFM
-248 NFGWLLDRYVDPSD
+248 NFGWLLNRYTSPQ
-262 PNAPKRGGAPTG
+262 AGGAPTG

-295 IVSAQWAPT
+295 IVSAQWQPT
-304 TELQTTLDIVATRLD
+304 PELQTTLDVVATRLD

-333 NNVTIGNVKQLP
+333 GGTAGGPPAQI
-345 TVLQPGYTV
+345 QPGYTV

-375 SLNRHDLITIGLK
+375 SLNRHDLLTIGLK
-388 QVWNPD
+388 QAWNPD
-394 RWHVSANVNWSAA
+394 RWHVTANVNWSAA

-425 IAPLTY
+425 VAPLTY
-431 DASGGYQSI
+431 DASGGYQTM

-454 YKLFEFNIAPK
+454 YKLFQFNIAPK
-465 NSKDWDF
+465 DSKDWDF
-472 YSRAD
+472 YSRLD

-483 GFLSKLAAGGE
+483 GLLSKLAVGGE

-507 LINTATN
+507 LIDTATN
-514 QPLTSL
+514 QPLTNL
-520 GAGAYQQMPYG
+520 GAGAYQQLPYD
-531 DFLSG
+531 DFLKG
-536 VSGNAFRNWL
+536 VGGNGFRNWL

-551 AYVGD
+551 AYVGN

-562 QAQPLTNG
+562 QAQPINNA
-570 DLRSS
+570 DRRSS
-575 FVVTEKIAAAY
+575 FVVSEKIAAAY
-586 VRADY
+586 LRADY
-591 QFDAGQVPVSGNI
+591 QFDAGSVPVTGNL

-612 QVASGTLTSGSTP
+612 QVASGTLTSGNIA

-631 KTFNDVLPSFNL
+631 KTFNNVLPSFNL
-643 RADLTPKLV
+643 RADLSQKLV

-710 LSGAIFYKAMDNY
+710 LSGAVFYKAMDDY
-723 ITQSNTLIDIPNRGT
+723 ITQSNTEITIPGRGI
-738 VRLSTSVNGGDAK
+738 VRLSSSVNGGNAK

-765 LPAPFDGFGVQ
+765 LPKPFDGFGVQ

-782 EVKADYMAGSRLIK
+782 EVKADYMAGSRSIK

-857 AADNLTLSL
+857 AAENLTLSL
-866 EGINIAGAHQDTYND
+866 EGINIAGARQNTYND
-881 NDLRFGEINYYGRT
+881 SDLRFGEINYYGRT
-895 ILLGIRAE
+895 ILFGVRAE

>member
-14 LILATGPLAA
+14 LILATDPMVA
-24 HAQDSSATAAA
+24 HAQESAAIAAAA
-35 PQAAQNGDSQ
+35 PQAAE
-45 GTDGQGEEIVV
+45 GTEGQSDEIIV

-183 DVKTFHPLEVGNK
+183 DVKTFRPLEVGNK
-196 TTINMRGTYTS
+196 TTVNIRGTYTT
-207 QTDKVRPN
+207 QTKNVRPN
-215 VTVLTSAKNSD
+215 VTVLTSAKNDS
-226 GTFGILAGAQYWA
+226 GTFGILAGAQYWGKA
-239 KSVRNDRFM
+239 VRNDRFM
-248 NFGWLLDRYVDPSD
+248 NFGWLTNRYTAA
-262 PNAPKRGGAPTG
+262 NKGGIPAG

-295 IVSAQWAPT
+295 IVSAQWQPSA
-304 TELQTTLDIVATRLD
+304 ELETTLDVIATRLD

-333 NNVTIGNVKQLP
+333 GGTNGGPPAQI
-345 TVLQPGYTV
+345 QPGYTV

-375 SLNRHDLITIGLK
+375 SLNRHDLITVGLK
-388 QVWNPD
+388 QAWNPD
-394 RWHVSANVNWSAA
+394 RWHVTANVNWSAA

-425 IAPLTY
+425 VAPLTY
-431 DASGGYQSI
+431 DASAGYQTM

-454 YKLFEFNIAPK
+454 YKLFQFNIAPK

-472 YSRAD
+472 YSRLD
-477 VAHDFD
+477 IAHDFD

-507 LINTATN
+507 LIDTATN
-514 QPLTSL
+514 QPLTNL
-520 GAGAYQQMPYG
+520 GAGAYQQLPYD

-536 VSGNAFRNWL
+536 VGGNAFRNWL
-546 VPVTQ
+546 VPVTA
-551 AYVGD
+551 AYVGN

-562 QAQPLTNG
+562 QAQPLTNS

-575 FVVTEKIAAAY
+575 FVVSEKIAAAY

-591 QFDAGQVPVSGNI
+591 QFDAGQVPVSGNV

-612 QVASGTLTSGSTP
+612 QVASGTLTSGSVA

-631 KTFNDVLPSFNL
+631 KTFNNVLPSFNL
-643 RADLTPKLV
+643 RAELTPKLV

-710 LSGAIFYKAMDNY
+710 LSGAVFYKAMDDY
-723 ITQSNTLIDIPNRGT
+723 ITQSNTEINIPGRGI
-738 VRLSTSVNGGDAK
+738 VRLSSSVNGGDAK

-765 LPAPFDGFGVQ
+765 LPEPFDGFGVQ

-782 EVKADYMAGSRLIK
+782 EVQADYMAGSRSIK

-857 AADNLTLSL
+857 TADNLTLSL
-866 EGINIAGAHQDTYND
+866 EAINIAGAHQDTYND

-895 ILLGIRAE
+895 ILFGVRAE

>member
-14 LILATGPLAA
+14 LILATGPLVA
-24 HAQDSSATAAA
+24 HAQDTTAATAAA
-35 PQAAQNGDSQ
+35 PQAAESS
-45 GTDGQGEEIVV
+45 DGQNDEIVV

-128 LMNGRTIAL
+128 LMNGRTVAL

-196 TTINMRGTYTS
+196 TTVNIRGTYTT
-207 QTDKVRPN
+207 QTKDVRPN
-215 VTVLTSAKNSD
+215 VTVLTSAKNDS
-226 GTFGILAGAQYWA
+226 GTFGILAGAQYWGKA
-239 KSVRNDRFM
+239 VRNDRFM
-248 NFGWLLDRYVDPSD
+248 NFGWLLNRYTSPQ
-262 PNAPKRGGAPTG
+262 AGGAPTG

-304 TELQTTLDIVATRLD
+304 PELQTTLDVIATRLD

-333 NNVTIGNVKQLP
+333 GGTAGGPPAQI
-345 TVLQPGYTV
+345 QPGYTV

-375 SLNRHDLITIGLK
+375 SLNRHDLLTIGLK
-388 QVWNPD
+388 QAWNPD
-394 RWHVSANVNWSAA
+394 RWHVNANVNWSAA

-431 DASGGYQSI
+431 DASAGYQSI

-454 YKLFEFNIAPK
+454 YKLFQFNIAPK
-465 NSKDWDF
+465 DSKDWDV

-477 VAHDFD
+477 VARDLD

-507 LINTATN
+507 LIDTATN
-514 QPLTSL
+514 QPLTNF
-520 GAGAYQQMPYG
+520 GAGAYQQLPYD

-546 VPVTQ
+546 VPVTA
-551 AYVGD
+551 AYVGN

-562 QAQPLTNG
+562 QAQPITNG
-570 DLRSS
+570 DRRSS

-586 VRADY
+586 LRADY
-591 QFDAGQVPVSGNI
+591 QFDAGQVPVTGNL

-612 QVASGTLTSGSTP
+612 QVASGTLTSGSVA

-631 KTFNDVLPSFNL
+631 KTFNNVLPSFNL

-710 LSGAIFYKAMDNY
+710 LSGAVFYKAMDDY
-723 ITQSNTLIDIPNRGT
+723 ITQSNTEINIPGRGI
-738 VRLSTSVNGGDAK
+738 VRLSSSVNGGNAK

-782 EVKADYMAGSRLIK
+782 EVKADYTAGSRTIK

-820 RLSYVWRD
+820 RLSHVWRD
-828 KYLSSTGSTVQAPTY
+828 KYLSGTGSTVQAPTY

-857 AADNLTLSL
+857 AAENLTLSL
-866 EGINIAGAHQDTYND
+866 EGINLAGAHQDTYND
-881 NDLRFGEINYYGRT
+881 SKQRFGEINYYGRT
-895 ILLGIRAE
+895 ILFGVRAE

>member
-6 SLLKASAS
+6 SLLKASVS

-24 HAQDSSATAAA
+24 QAQDTSATAAAA
-35 PQAAQNGDSQ
+35 PQAAEAA
-45 GTDGQGEEIVV
+45 DGQNDEIVV

-183 DVKTFHPLEVGNK
+183 DVKTFRPLEVGNK
-196 TTINMRGTYTS
+196 TTVNIRGTYTT
-207 QTDKVRPN
+207 QTKDVRPN
-215 VTVLTSAKNSD
+215 VTVLTSAKNGD
-226 GTFGILAGAQYWA
+226 GTFGILAGAQYWG
-239 KSVRNDRFM
+239 KTVRNDRFM
-248 NFGWLLDRYVDPSD
+248 NFGWLLNRYTD
-262 PNAPKRGGAPTG
+262 AARGGAPAG

-295 IVSAQWAPT
+295 IVSAQWQPT
-304 TELQTTLDIVATRLD
+304 PELQTTLDVVATRLD

-333 NNVTIGNVKQLP
+333 VNVTIGGVKQLP

-354 VGDTITKATINNVRF
+354 VGDTITKATIANARF
-369 MGTREY
+369 MATREY
-375 SLNRHDLITIGLK
+375 SLNRHDLLTIGLK
-388 QVWNPD
+388 QAWNPD
-394 RWHVSANVNWSAA
+394 RWHVTANVNWSAA

-431 DASGGYQSI
+431 DASAGYQNM
-440 PTFTTPVDVTNPAN
+440 PTLSTPVDLTNPAN
-454 YKLFEFNIAPK
+454 YKLFQFNIAPK
-465 NSKDWDF
+465 DSKDWDF
-472 YSRAD
+472 YSRLD
-477 VAHDFD
+477 VARDFD
-483 GFLSKLAAGGE
+483 GFLSKLQAGGE

-507 LINTATN
+507 LIDTGTN
-514 QPLTSL
+514 QPLTNY
-520 GAGAYQQMPYG
+520 GAGAYQQMPYD
-531 DFLSG
+531 DFLKG
-536 VSGNAFRNWL
+536 VDGNGIRNWL

-551 AYVGD
+551 AYVGN

-562 QAQPLTNG
+562 QGQALSLG
-570 DLRSS
+570 DRRSS
-575 FVVTEKIAAAY
+575 FVVSEKIAAAY

-591 QFDAGQVPVSGNI
+591 QFNAGAVPVTGNV

-612 QVASGTLTSGSTP
+612 QVASGTLTLGSAF

-631 KTFNDVLPSFNL
+631 KTFNNVLPSFNL
-643 RADLTPKLV
+643 RADLSQSLV

-710 LSGAIFYKAMDNY
+710 LSGAVFYKAMDNY
-723 ITQSNTLIDIPNRGT
+723 ITQDNTEITIPGRGI
-738 VRLSTSVNGGDAK
+738 VRLSTSVNGGNAK

-782 EVKADYMAGSRLIK
+782 EVNADYTAGSRSIK

-857 AADNLTLSL
+857 AAENLTLSL
-866 EGINIAGAHQDTYND
+866 EGINIAGAHQNTYND
-881 NDLRFGEINYYGRT
+881 SDLRFGEINYYGRT
-895 ILLGIRAE
+895 ILFGVRAE

>member
-1 MLTFR
+1 MIMLTFR

-24 HAQDSSATAAA
+24 HAQDAAATAAAA
-35 PQAAQNGDSQ
+35 PQAADSS
-45 GTDGQGEEIVV
+45 DGQSDEIVV

-207 QTDKVRPN
+207 QTKNVRPN
-215 VTVLTSAKNSD
+215 VTALTSAKNSD

-248 NFGWLLDRYVDPSD
+248 NFGWLTDRYTDPS
-262 PNAPKRGGAPTG
+262 RGGAPTG

-295 IVSAQWAPT
+295 IVSAQWQPT
-304 TELQTTLDIVATRLD
+304 PELQTTLDVVATRLD

-333 NNVTIGNVKQLP
+333 NNVTIGGVKQLP
-345 TVLQPGYTV
+345 TILQPGYTV
-354 VGDTITKATINNVRF
+354 VGNTITKATIANARF
-369 MGTREY
+369 MASREY
-375 SLNRHDLITIGLK
+375 SLNRHDLLTIGLK
-388 QVWNPD
+388 QTWNPD
-394 RWHVSANVNWSAA
+394 RWHVAANVNWSAA

-431 DASGGYQSI
+431 DASGGYQSM

-454 YKLFEFNIAPK
+454 YKLYQFNIAPK
-465 NSKDWDF
+465 DSKDWDF
-472 YSRAD
+472 YSRLD
-477 VAHDFD
+477 VGHDFD
-483 GFLSKLAAGGE
+483 GFLSKLQAGGE

-507 LINTATN
+507 LIDTATN
-514 QPLTSL
+514 QPLTNL
-520 GAGAYQQMPYG
+520 GAGAYQQLPYD

-546 VPVTQ
+546 VPVTA
-551 AYVGD
+551 AYVGN

-562 QAQPLTNG
+562 QGQPITNG
-570 DLRSS
+570 DRRSS

-591 QFDAGQVPVSGNI
+591 QFDAGSVPVSGNV

-612 QVASGTLTSGSTP
+612 QVASGTLTSGNTA

-631 KTFNDVLPSFNL
+631 KTFNNVLPSFNL

-710 LSGAIFYKAMDNY
+710 LSGAVFYKAMDDY
-723 ITQSNTLIDIPNRGT
+723 ITQSNTEINIPGRGT
-738 VRLSTSVNGGDAK
+738 VRLSSSVNGGNAK

-782 EVKADYMAGSRLIK
+782 EVKADYTAGSRNIK

-881 NDLRFGEINYYGRT
+881 SKMRFGEINYYGRT
-895 ILLGIRAE
+895 ILFGIRAE

>member
-1 MLTFR
+1 MLTLR

-14 LILATGPLAA
+14 LILATGPLTAA
-24 HAQDSSATAAA
+24 AQETAATTAAA
-35 PQAAQNGDSQ
+35 PQAAQDGDAA
-45 GTDGQGEEIVV
+45 GQGEEIVV

-183 DVKTFHPLEVGNK
+183 DVKTFRPLEVGNK
-196 TTINMRGTYTS
+196 TTVNIRGTYTT
-207 QTDKVRPN
+207 QTKDVRPN

-226 GTFGILAGAQYWA
+226 GTFGILAGAQYWG
-239 KSVRNDRFM
+239 KTVRNDRFM
-248 NFGWLLDRYVDPSD
+248 NFGWLLNRYTSPQ
-262 PNAPKRGGAPTG
+262 AGGAPTG

-295 IVSAQWAPT
+295 IVSAQWQPT
-304 TELQTTLDIVATRLD
+304 PELQTTLDVVATRLD

-333 NNVTIGNVKQLP
+333 GG

-354 VGDTITKATINNVRF
+354 TGDTITKATVNNVRF
-369 MGTREY
+369 MASREY
-375 SLNRHDLITIGLK
+375 SLNRHDLLTVGLK

-420 SRAYF
+420 SRAF
-425 IAPLTY
+425 FTGPLSY
-431 DASGGYQSI
+431 DASAGYQTM
-440 PTFTTPVDVTNPAN
+440 PTLTTPVDVTNPAN
-454 YKLFEFNIAPK
+454 YRLYPFNIAPK
-465 NSKDWDF
+465 DSKDWDF
-472 YSRAD
+472 YSRLD

-483 GFLSKLAAGGE
+483 GFLSKLQAGGE

-507 LINTATN
+507 LIDTATN
-514 QPLTSL
+514 QPLTNL
-520 GAGAYQQMPYG
+520 GAGAYQQMPYD
-531 DFLSG
+531 DFLKGVDGSG
-536 VSGNAFRNWL
+536 IRNWL

-551 AYVGD
+551 AYVGN

-562 QAQPLTNG
+562 QAQALSLG
-570 DLRSS
+570 DRRSS
-575 FVVTEKIAAAY
+575 FVVSEKIAAAY

-591 QFDAGQVPVSGNI
+591 QFDAGAVPVSGNL

-612 QVASGTLTSGSTP
+612 QVASGTLTSGNAF

-631 KTFNDVLPSFNL
+631 KTFNNVLPSFNL

-676 TDAPT
+676 TDAQT

-691 FLATQF
+691 FLASQF

-710 LSGAIFYKAMDNY
+710 LSGALFYKAMDNY
-723 ITQSNTLIDIPNRGT
+723 ITQDNTEIAIPGRGI
-738 VRLSTSVNGGDAK
+738 VRLSSSVNGGNAK

-765 LPAPFDGFGVQ
+765 LPEPFDGFGVQ

-782 EVKADYMAGSRLIK
+782 EVKADYMAGSRSIK

-857 AADNLTLSL
+857 AAENLTLSL

-881 NDLRFGEINYYGRT
+881 SKQRVGEINYYGRT
-895 ILLGIRAE
+895 ILFGVRAE

>member
-6 SLLKASAS
+6 SLLKASVS
-14 LILATGPLAA
+14 LILVTGPLAA
-24 HAQDSSATAAA
+24 HAQESSTAAAAA
-35 PQAAQNGDSQ
+35 PQAAQAGDA
-45 GTDGQGEEIVV
+45 GAEGEEIVV

-66 GIETKRRAAYGVDSI
+66 GIETKRNAAYGVDSI

-103 VAITRPRGEG
+103 VSITRPRGEG

-183 DVKTFHPLEVGNK
+183 DVKTFRPLEVGNK
-196 TTINMRGTYTS
+196 TTVNIRGTYTT
-207 QTDKVRPN
+207 QTKDVRPN

-226 GTFGILAGAQYWA
+226 GTFGILAGAQYWG
-239 KSVRNDRFM
+239 KTVRNDRFM
-248 NFGWLLDRYVDPSD
+248 NFGWLLNRYTS
-262 PNAPKRGGAPTG
+262 AATGGIPTG

-304 TELQTTLDIVATRLD
+304 PELQTTLDVVATRLD

-333 NNVTIGNVKQLP
+333 GGTAGGPPAQI
-345 TVLQPGYTV
+345 QPGYTV
-354 VGDTITKATINNVRF
+354 VGDTITEATINNVRF

-375 SLNRHDLITIGLK
+375 SLNRHDLLTIGLK
-388 QVWNPD
+388 QAWNPD
-394 RWHVSANVNWSAA
+394 RWHVTANVNWSAA

-431 DASGGYQSI
+431 DASGGYQTM

-454 YKLFEFNIAPK
+454 YKLYQFNVAPK
-465 NSKDWDF
+465 DSKDWDF
-472 YSRAD
+472 FSRLD
-477 VAHDFD
+477 VGHDFD
-483 GFLSKLAAGGE
+483 GFLSKLQAGGE

-507 LINTATN
+507 LIDTATN
-514 QPLTSL
+514 QPLTNL
-520 GAGAYQQMPYG
+520 GSGAYQQLPYG
-531 DFLSG
+531 DFLKG
-536 VSGNAFRNWL
+536 VGGNAFRNWL
-546 VPVTQ
+546 VPVTD

-562 QAQPLTNG
+562 QAQPITNS
-570 DLRSS
+570 DRRSS
-575 FVVTEKIAAAY
+575 FVVSEKIAAAY

-591 QFDAGQVPVSGNI
+591 QFDAGSVPVTGNL

-612 QVASGTLTSGSTP
+612 QVASGTLTSGNVA

-631 KTFNDVLPSFNL
+631 KTFNNVLPSFNL
-643 RADLTPKLV
+643 RADLSQKLV

-710 LSGAIFYKAMDNY
+710 LSGAVFYKAMDDY
-723 ITQSNTLIDIPNRGT
+723 ITQSNTEINIPGRGT
-738 VRLSTSVNGGDAK
+738 VRLSSSVNGGNAK

-765 LPAPFDGFGVQ
+765 LPDPFDGFGVQ

-782 EVKADYMAGSRLIK
+782 EVKADYTAGSRTIK

-857 AADNLTLSL
+857 AAENLTLSL

-881 NDLRFGEINYYGRT
+881 SNLRFGEINYYGRT
-895 ILLGIRAE
+895 ILFGVRAE

>member
-6 SLLKASAS
+6 SLLKASVS
-14 LILATGPLAA
+14 LILVTGPLIA
-24 HAQDSSATAAA
+24 HAQEGATAAAAAAAA
-35 PQAAQNGDSQ
+35 PQASDA
-45 GTDGQGEEIVV
+45 GTEGEDIVV

-196 TTINMRGTYTS
+196 TTVNMRGAYTT
-207 QTDKVRPN
+207 QTKDVRPN

-226 GTFGILAGAQYWA
+226 GTFGILAGAQYWG
-239 KSVRNDRFM
+239 KTVRNDRFM
-248 NFGWLLDRYVDPSD
+248 NFGWLLNRYTSPQ
-262 PNAPKRGGAPTG
+262 AGGAPTG

-295 IVSAQWAPT
+295 IVSAQWQPT
-304 TELQTTLDIVATRLD
+304 PELQTTLDVVATRLD

-333 NNVTIGNVKQLP
+333 GGTAGGPPAQI
-345 TVLQPGYTV
+345 QPGYTV

-375 SLNRHDLITIGLK
+375 SLNRHDLLTIGLK
-388 QVWNPD
+388 QAWNPD
-394 RWHVSANVNWSAA
+394 RWHVTANVNWSAA

-425 IAPLTY
+425 VAPLTY
-431 DASGGYQSI
+431 DASGGYQTM

-454 YKLFEFNIAPK
+454 YKLFQFNIAPK
-465 NSKDWDF
+465 DSKDWDF
-472 YSRAD
+472 YSRLD

-483 GFLSKLAAGGE
+483 GLLSKLAVGGE

-507 LINTATN
+507 LIDTATN
-514 QPLTSL
+514 QPLTNL
-520 GAGAYQQMPYG
+520 GAGAYQQLPYD
-531 DFLSG
+531 DFLKG
-536 VSGNAFRNWL
+536 VGGNGFRNWL

-551 AYVGD
+551 AYVGN

-562 QAQPLTNG
+562 QAQPINNA
-570 DLRSS
+570 DRRSS
-575 FVVTEKIAAAY
+575 FVVSEKIAAAY
-586 VRADY
+586 LRADY
-591 QFDAGQVPVSGNI
+591 QFDAGSVPVTGNL

-612 QVASGTLTSGSTP
+612 QVASGTLTSGNIA

-631 KTFNDVLPSFNL
+631 KTFNNVLPSFNL
-643 RADLTPKLV
+643 RADLSQKLV

-697 DGSLEWYFAPSGM
+697 DGSLEWYFAPAGM
-710 LSGAIFYKAMDNY
+710 LSGAVFYKAMDDY
-723 ITQSNTLIDIPNRGT
+723 ITQSNTEITIPGRGI
-738 VRLSTSVNGGDAK
+738 VRLSSSVNGGNAK

-765 LPAPFDGFGVQ
+765 LPKPFDGFGVQ

-782 EVKADYMAGSRLIK
+782 EVKADYMAGSRSIK

-857 AADNLTLSL
+857 AAENLTLSL
-866 EGINIAGAHQDTYND
+866 EGINIAGARQNTYND
-881 NDLRFGEINYYGRT
+881 SDLRFGEINYYGRT
-895 ILLGIRAE
+895 ILFGVRAE

>member
-1 MLTFR
+1 MFSRNRLFRATMTLMLST
-6 SLLKASAS
+6 AGAAVAQAQTTVAPP
-14 LILATGPLAA
+14 ATDAA
-24 HAQDSSATAAA
+24 TS
-35 PQAAQNGDSQ
+35 PGDE
-45 GTDGQGEEIVV
+45 GEEVVV

-66 GIETKRRAAYGVDSI
+66 GIETKRRASYGVDSI

-118 RGLGPQFQNT
+118 RGLGPQFQST
-128 LMNGRTIAL
+128 LMNGRTVAL

-174 SEGALGGNI
+174 TEGALGGNI

-196 TTINMRGTYTS
+196 TTVNLRGTYTS
-207 QTDKVRPN
+207 QTKDVRPN
-215 VTVLTSAKNSD
+215 VTVLTSSKNAD
-226 GTFGILAGAQYWA
+226 DTFGILAGAQYWG
-239 KSVRNDRFM
+239 KTVRNDRFM
-248 NFGWLLDRYVDPSD
+248 NFGWLLDRYTAAD
-262 PNAPKRGGAPTG
+262 KGGVPTG

-285 ETEDRKRISG
+285 ETEDRKRVSG
-295 IVSAQWAPT
+295 IVSAQWQPT
-304 TELQTTLDIVATRLD
+304 PDLLTTLDVVATRLD

-333 NNVTIGNVKQLP
+333 GGVNGGPAAQI
-345 TVLQPGYTV
+345 QPGYTV
-354 VGDTITKATINNVRF
+354 TGDTITRATINNVRF
-369 MGTREY
+369 MASREY
-375 SLNRHDLITIGLK
+375 SLNRHDLLTVGLK
-388 QVWNPD
+388 QTWDPD
-394 RWHVSANVNWSAA
+394 RWHLAANVNWSAA
-407 HSYHPDYR
+407 HSYHPDYQ

-425 IAPLTY
+425 VAPLTY
-431 DASGGYQSI
+431 DARGGYKTL
-440 PTFTTPVDVTNPAN
+440 PTLTTPVDASNPAN
-454 YKLFEFNIAPK
+454 YKLFQFNIAPK
-465 NSKDWDF
+465 DSKDWDF
-472 YSRAD
+472 YSRLDLGYD
-477 VAHDFD
+477 VG

-500 DYFRRDY
+500 DYFRRDF
-507 LINTATN
+507 IVNPAATAT
-514 QPLTSL
+514 LTGL
-520 GAGAYQQMPYG
+520 GAGAYQQLPYD
-531 DFLSG
+531 DFLAG
-536 VSGNAFRNWL
+536 VDGDVFRNWL
-546 VPVTQ
+546 VPTTP
-551 AYVGD
+551 AYVGN
-556 FFTPAI
+556 FFTPAV
-562 QAQPLTNG
+562 AAAPLTAA

-575 FVVTEKIAAAY
+575 FIVSEKIAGGY

-591 QFDAGQVPVSGNI
+591 RFDAGTVAVNGNI

-612 QVASGTLTSGSTP
+612 QVASGTLTTGNAA

-631 KTFNDVLPSFNL
+631 KTFDNVLPSFNL

-681 ASGGNPQLVP
+681 AGGGNPQLVP

-710 LSGAIFYKAMDNY
+710 LSGALFYKAMDDY
-723 ITQSNTLIDIPNRGT
+723 ITQSNTEINIPGRGI
-738 VRLSTSVNGGDAK
+738 VRLSSSVNGGNAK

-782 EVKADYMAGSRLIK
+782 EVQADYTAGSREIR

-828 KYLSSTGSTVQAPTY
+828 KYLSGTGSTVQAPTY

-857 AADNLTLSL
+857 ATDNLTLSL
-866 EGINIAGAHQDTYND
+866 EGINIAGARQNTYND
-881 NDLRFGEINYYGRT
+881 NDIRFGEINYYGRT
-895 ILLGIRAE
+895 ILFGVRAE

>member
-6 SLLKASAS
+6 SLLKASVS
-14 LILATGPLAA
+14 LILVTGPLIA
-24 HAQDSSATAAA
+24 HAQEGTTTAAAAAA
-35 PQAAQNGDSQ
+35 PQASDA
-45 GTDGQGEEIVV
+45 GTEGEDIVV

-128 LMNGRTIAL
+128 LMNGRTVAL

-196 TTINMRGTYTS
+196 TTVNMRGTYTT
-207 QTDKVRPN
+207 QTKDVRPN

-226 GTFGILAGAQYWA
+226 GTFGILAGAQYWG
-239 KSVRNDRFM
+239 KTVRNDRFM
-248 NFGWLLDRYVDPSD
+248 NFGWLLNRYTSPATGGIPS
-262 PNAPKRGGAPTG
+262 G

-295 IVSAQWAPT
+295 IVSAQWQPT
-304 TELQTTLDIVATRLD
+304 PELQTTLDVVATRLD

-333 NNVTIGNVKQLP
+333 GGTAGGPPAQI
-345 TVLQPGYTV
+345 QPGYTV

-375 SLNRHDLITIGLK
+375 SLNRHDLLTIGLK
-388 QVWNPD
+388 QAWTPD
-394 RWHVSANVNWSAA
+394 RWHVTANVNWSAA

-425 IAPLTY
+425 VAPLTY
-431 DASGGYQSI
+431 DASGGYQTM

-454 YKLFEFNIAPK
+454 YKLFQFNIAPK
-465 NSKDWDF
+465 DSKDWDF
-472 YSRAD
+472 YSRLD

-483 GFLSKLAAGGE
+483 GFLSKLAVGGE

-507 LINTATN
+507 LIDTATN
-514 QPLTSL
+514 QPLTNL
-520 GAGAYQQMPYG
+520 GAGAYQQLPYD
-531 DFLSG
+531 DFLKG
-536 VSGNAFRNWL
+536 VGGNGFRNWL

-562 QAQPLTNG
+562 QAQPINNA
-570 DLRSS
+570 DRRSS
-575 FVVTEKIAAAY
+575 FVVSEKIAAAY
-586 VRADY
+586 LRADY
-591 QFDAGQVPVSGNI
+591 QFDAGSVPVTGNL

-612 QVASGTLTSGSTP
+612 QVASGTLTSGNTA

-631 KTFNDVLPSFNL
+631 KTFNNVLPSFNL
-643 RADLTPKLV
+643 RADLSQKLV

-710 LSGAIFYKAMDNY
+710 LSGAVFYKAMDDY
-723 ITQSNTLIDIPNRGT
+723 ITQSNTEITIPGRGI
-738 VRLSTSVNGGDAK
+738 VRLSSSVNGGNAK

-765 LPAPFDGFGVQ
+765 LPKPFDGFGVQ

-782 EVKADYMAGSRLIK
+782 EVKADYMAGSRSIK

-828 KYLSSTGSTVQAPTY
+828 KYLSSTGSTEQAPTY

-857 AADNLTLSL
+857 AAENLTLSL
-866 EGINIAGAHQDTYND
+866 EGINIAGARQNTYND
-881 NDLRFGEINYYGRT
+881 SDLRFGEINYYGRT
-895 ILLGIRAE
+895 ILFGVRAE

>member
-1 MLTFR
+1 
-6 SLLKASAS
+6 
-14 LILATGPLAA
+14 
-24 HAQDSSATAAA
+24 
-35 PQAAQNGDSQ
+35 
-45 GTDGQGEEIVV
+45 
-56 NGTYARSLAA
+56 
-66 GIETKRRAAYGVDSI
+66 
-81 SSTDIGK
+81 
-88 FPTQNVAEALQLVPG
+88 
-103 VAITRPRGEG
+103 
-113 LYVSV
+113 
-118 RGLGPQFQNT
+118 
-128 LMNGRTIAL
+128 
-137 NDLIENGGAA
+137 
-147 GRQFRFEMLPAEFTS
+147 
-162 SIDVVKTPTADM
+162 VVKTPTADM

-183 DVKTFHPLEVGNK
+183 DVKTFRPLEVGTK

-207 QTDKVRPN
+207 QTRDVRPN
-215 VTVLTSAKNSD
+215 VTALTSAKNDS
-226 GTFGILAGAQYWA
+226 GTFGILAGAQYWGKA
-239 KSVRNDRFM
+239 VRNDRFM
-248 NFGWLLDRYVDPSD
+248 NFGWLLNRYTD
-262 PNAPKRGGAPTG
+262 AARGGAPAG

-295 IVSAQWAPT
+295 IVSAQWQPT
-304 TELQTTLDIVATRLD
+304 PELQTTLDVVATRLD
-319 VAYDEFGLDIYPDD
+319 VAYDEFGLDVYPDD
-333 NNVTIGNVKQLP
+333 TGVTIGGVRQAS
-345 TVLQPGYTV
+345 TILQPGYTV
-354 VGDTITKATINNVRF
+354 TGDTITKATITNARF
-369 MGTREY
+369 MASREY
-375 SLNRHDLITIGLK
+375 SLNRHDLLTAGLR
-388 QVWNPD
+388 QTFDAD
-394 RWHVSANVNWSAA
+394 RWHIAANVNWSAA

-431 DASGGYQSI
+431 DASGGYRTL
-440 PTFTTPVDVTNPAN
+440 PTFTTSVDATNPAN
-454 YKLFEFNIAPK
+454 YRIYQFNIAPK

-472 YSRAD
+472 YSRLD
-477 VAHDFD
+477 IGHDFD
-483 GFLSKLAAGGE
+483 GFLSKVAAGGE

-507 LINTATN
+507 LIDTATN
-514 QPLTSL
+514 QPLTNL

-531 DFLSG
+531 NFLKD
-536 VSGNAFRNWL
+536 VAGNAIRNWL

-551 AYVGD
+551 AYVGN

-562 QAQPLTNG
+562 AASSLSLS
-570 DLRSS
+570 DRRSS
-575 FVVTEKIAAAY
+575 FVVSEKIAAGY

-591 QFDAGQVPVSGNI
+591 QFDAGAVAVTGNI
-604 GVRYVHTD
+604 GARYVHTD
-612 QVASGTLTSGSTP
+612 QVASGTLTSGSTF

-631 KTFNDVLPSFNL
+631 KTFNNVLPSANL
-643 RADLTPKLV
+643 RAELTQKLIA
-652 GRLAA
+652 RLAA

-697 DGSLEWYFAPSGM
+697 DGSLEWYFAPSGL
-710 LSGAIFYKAMDNY
+710 LSGAVFYKAMDDY
-723 ITQSNTLIDIPNRGT
+723 ITQSNTEINIPGRGT
-738 VRLSTSVNGGDAK
+738 VRLSSSVNGGNAK

-782 EVKADYMAGSRLIK
+782 EVKADYTAGSRTIK

-810 GFYDKGPLSA
+810 GFYDRGPLSA
-820 RLSYVWRD
+820 RVSYVWRD
-828 KYLSSTGSTVQAPTY
+828 KYLSSTGSTVQVPTY

-857 AADNLTLSL
+857 AADNLTFTL
-866 EGINIAGAHQDTYND
+866 EGINLAGARQDTYND
-881 NDLRFGEINYYGRT
+881 STLRFGEINYYGRT
-895 ILLGIRAE
+895 IIFGLRAE

>member
-1 MLTFR
+1 M
-6 SLLKASAS
+6 KASVS
-14 LILATGPLAA
+14 LILVTGPLIA
-24 HAQDSSATAAA
+24 HAQEGTTTTAAA
-35 PQAAQNGDSQ
+35 AGPQASDA
-45 GTDGQGEEIVV
+45 GTEGEDIVV

-183 DVKTFHPLEVGNK
+183 DVKTFRPLEVGNK
-196 TTINMRGTYTS
+196 TTVNMRGTYTT
-207 QTDKVRPN
+207 QTKDVRPN

-226 GTFGILAGAQYWA
+226 GTFGILAGAQYWG
-239 KSVRNDRFM
+239 KTVRNDRFM
-248 NFGWLLDRYVDPSD
+248 NFGWLLNRYTSAATGGIPS
-262 PNAPKRGGAPTG
+262 G

-295 IVSAQWAPT
+295 IVSAQWQPT
-304 TELQTTLDIVATRLD
+304 PELQTTLDVVATRLD

-333 NNVTIGNVKQLP
+333 GGTAGGPPAQI
-345 TVLQPGYTV
+345 QPGYTV

-375 SLNRHDLITIGLK
+375 SLNRHDLLTIGLK
-388 QVWNPD
+388 QAWNPD
-394 RWHVSANVNWSAA
+394 RWHVTANVNWSAA

-425 IAPLTY
+425 VAPLTY
-431 DASGGYQSI
+431 DASGGYQTM

-454 YKLFEFNIAPK
+454 YKLFQFNIAPK
-465 NSKDWDF
+465 DSKDWDF
-472 YSRAD
+472 YSRLD

-483 GFLSKLAAGGE
+483 GFLSKLAVGGE

-507 LINTATN
+507 LIDTATN
-514 QPLTSL
+514 QPLTNL
-520 GAGAYQQMPYG
+520 GAGAYQQLPYD
-531 DFLSG
+531 DFLKG
-536 VSGNAFRNWL
+536 VGGNGFRNWL

-562 QAQPLTNG
+562 QAQPINNA
-570 DLRSS
+570 DRRSS
-575 FVVTEKIAAAY
+575 FVVSEKIAAAY
-586 VRADY
+586 LRADY
-591 QFDAGQVPVSGNI
+591 QFDAGSVPVTGNL

-612 QVASGTLTSGSTP
+612 QVASGTLTSGNTA

-631 KTFNDVLPSFNL
+631 KTFNNVLPSFNL
-643 RADLTPKLV
+643 RADLSQKLV

-710 LSGAIFYKAMDNY
+710 LSGAVFYKAMDDY
-723 ITQSNTLIDIPNRGT
+723 ITQSNTEITIPGRGI
-738 VRLSTSVNGGDAK
+738 VRLSSSVNGGNAK

-765 LPAPFDGFGVQ
+765 LPKPFDGFGVQ

-782 EVKADYMAGSRLIK
+782 EVKADYMAGSRSIK

-857 AADNLTLSL
+857 AAENLTLSL
-866 EGINIAGAHQDTYND
+866 EGINIAGARQNTYND
-881 NDLRFGEINYYGRT
+881 SNLRFGEINYYGRT
-895 ILLGIRAE
+895 ILFGVRAE

>member
-6 SLLKASAS
+6 SLLKASVS
-14 LILATGPLAA
+14 LILVTGPLIA
-24 HAQDSSATAAA
+24 HAQEGATTAAAAAA
-35 PQAAQNGDSQ
+35 PQASDA
-45 GTDGQGEEIVV
+45 GTEGEDIVV

-196 TTINMRGTYTS
+196 TTVNMRGTYTT
-207 QTDKVRPN
+207 QTKDVRPN

-226 GTFGILAGAQYWA
+226 GTFGILAGAQYWG
-239 KSVRNDRFM
+239 KTVRNDRFM
-248 NFGWLLDRYVDPSD
+248 NFGWLLNRYTSPATGGIPS
-262 PNAPKRGGAPTG
+262 G

-295 IVSAQWAPT
+295 IVSAQWQPT
-304 TELQTTLDIVATRLD
+304 PELQTTLDVVATRLD

-333 NNVTIGNVKQLP
+333 GGTAGGPPAQI
-345 TVLQPGYTV
+345 QPGYTV

-375 SLNRHDLITIGLK
+375 SLNRHDLLTIGLK
-388 QVWNPD
+388 QAWNPD
-394 RWHVSANVNWSAA
+394 RWHVTANVNWSAA

-425 IAPLTY
+425 VAPLTY
-431 DASGGYQSI
+431 DASGGYQTM

-454 YKLFEFNIAPK
+454 YKLFQFNIAPK
-465 NSKDWDF
+465 DSKDWDF
-472 YSRAD
+472 YTRLD

-483 GFLSKLAAGGE
+483 GLLSKLAVGGE

-507 LINTATN
+507 LIDTATN
-514 QPLTSL
+514 QPLTNL
-520 GAGAYQQMPYG
+520 GAGAYQQLPYD
-531 DFLSG
+531 DFLKG
-536 VSGNAFRNWL
+536 VGGNGFRNWL

-562 QAQPLTNG
+562 QAQPINNA
-570 DLRSS
+570 DRRSS
-575 FVVTEKIAAAY
+575 FVVSEKIAAAY
-586 VRADY
+586 LRADY
-591 QFDAGQVPVSGNI
+591 QFDAGSVPVTGNL

-612 QVASGTLTSGSTP
+612 QVASGTLTSGNTA

-631 KTFNDVLPSFNL
+631 KTFNNVLPSFNL
-643 RADLTPKLV
+643 RADLSQKLA

-676 TDAPT
+676 TDART

-710 LSGAIFYKAMDNY
+710 LSGAVFYKAMDDY
-723 ITQSNTLIDIPNRGT
+723 TTQSNTEITIPGRGI
-738 VRLSTSVNGGDAK
+738 VRLSSSVNGGNAK

-765 LPAPFDGFGVQ
+765 LPKPFDGFGVQ

-782 EVKADYMAGSRLIK
+782 EVKADYMAGSRSIK

-857 AADNLTLSL
+857 AAENLTLSL
-866 EGINIAGAHQDTYND
+866 EGINIAGARQNTYND
-881 NDLRFGEINYYGRT
+881 SDLRFGEINYYGRT
-895 ILLGIRAE
+895 ILFGVRAE

>member
-6 SLLKASAS
+6 GLLKASVS
-14 LILATGPLAA
+14 LILVTGPLAA
-24 HAQDSSATAAA
+24 HAQDSAGAGADAAA
-35 PQAAQNGDSQ
+35 PQAAQA
-45 GTDGQGEEIVV
+45 TDADAVGEDIVV

-128 LMNGRTIAL
+128 LMNGRTVAL

-183 DVKTFHPLEVGNK
+183 DVKTFRPLEVGNK
-196 TTINMRGTYTS
+196 TTVNIRGTYTT
-207 QTDKVRPN
+207 QTKDVRPN
-215 VTVLTSAKNSD
+215 VTVLTSAKNGD
-226 GTFGILAGAQYWA
+226 GTFGILAGAQYWG
-239 KSVRNDRFM
+239 KTVRNDRFM
-248 NFGWLLDRYVDPSD
+248 NFGWLTDRYTAA
-262 PNAPKRGGAPTG
+262 NKGGIPAG

-304 TELQTTLDIVATRLD
+304 PELQTTLDVIATRLD

-333 NNVTIGNVKQLP
+333 GGTAGGPPAQI
-345 TVLQPGYTV
+345 QPGYTV

-375 SLNRHDLITIGLK
+375 SLNRHDLLTVGLK
-388 QVWNPD
+388 QTWNPD
-394 RWHVSANVNWSAA
+394 RWHVAANVNWSAA

-425 IAPLTY
+425 VAPLTY
-431 DASGGYQSI
+431 DASAGYQSV

-454 YKLFEFNIAPK
+454 YKLFQFNIAPK
-465 NSKDWDF
+465 DSKDWDF
-472 YSRAD
+472 YSRLD
-477 VAHDFD
+477 IGHDFD
-483 GFLSKLAAGGE
+483 GFLSKLQAGGE

-507 LINTATN
+507 LIDTATN
-514 QPLTSL
+514 QPLTIL
-520 GAGAYQQMPYG
+520 GAGAYQQLPYD

-536 VSGNAFRNWL
+536 VSGNGFRNWL
-546 VPVTQ
+546 VPVSQ
-551 AYVGD
+551 AYVGN

-562 QAQPLTNG
+562 QAQPITNG
-570 DLRSS
+570 DRRSS
-575 FVVTEKIAAAY
+575 FVVSEKIAAAY

-591 QFDAGQVPVSGNI
+591 QFDAGAVPVTGNL

-612 QVASGTLTSGSTP
+612 QVASGTLTSGNLA

-631 KTFNDVLPSFNL
+631 KTFNNVLPSFNL
-643 RADLTPKLV
+643 RADLSPSLV

-710 LSGAIFYKAMDNY
+710 LSGAVFYKAMDNY
-723 ITQSNTLIDIPNRGT
+723 ITQSNTEINIPGRGT
-738 VRLSTSVNGGDAK
+738 VRLSSSVNGGNAK

-765 LPAPFDGFGVQ
+765 LPEPFDGFGVQ

-782 EVKADYMAGSRLIK
+782 EVKADYTAGSRTIK

-866 EGINIAGAHQDTYND
+866 EAINIAGAHQDTYND
-881 NDLRFGEINYYGRT
+881 NALRFGEINYYGRT
-895 ILLGIRAE
+895 ILFGIRAE

>member
-1 MLTFR
+1 MKFSSRLLGATLPLT
-6 SLLKASAS
+6 
-14 LILATGPLAA
+14 LAA
-24 HAQDSSATAAA
+24 LAIAQPAGAQVAKATDPA
-35 PQAAQNGDSQ
+35 PTPTA
-45 GTDGQGEEIVV
+45 TDAPEASDDIVV

-66 GIETKRRAAYGVDSI
+66 ATETKRRAGYGVDSI

-118 RGLGPQFQNT
+118 RGLGPQFQST

-137 NDLIENGGAA
+137 NDLIENGGAN

-162 SIDVVKTPTADM
+162 SIDVIKTPTADM
-174 SEGALGGNI
+174 TEGALGGNI
-183 DVKTFHPLEVGNK
+183 DVKTFHPLDVGTK
-196 TTINMRGTYTS
+196 TTINIRGTYTS
-207 QTDKVRPN
+207 QTKKVRPN
-215 VTVLTSAKNSD
+215 VTVLTSAKSSD
-226 GTFGILAGAQYWA
+226 GTFGILAGAQYWG
-239 KSVRNDRFM
+239 KTVRNDRFM
-248 NFGWLLDRYVDPSD
+248 NFGWLLDRYTAA
-262 PNAPKRGGAPTG
+262 NKGGAPAG

-295 IVSAQWAPT
+295 IVSAQWQPT
-304 TELQTTLDIVATRLD
+304 PELLTTLDIVATRLD

-333 NNVTIGNVKQLP
+333 GGINGGP
-345 TVLQPGYTV
+345 AASLQPGYTV
-354 VGDTITKATINNVRF
+354 VGDTITKATINNVRY
-369 MGTREY
+369 MASREY
-375 SLNRHDLITIGLK
+375 SLNRHDLLTVGLK
-388 QVWNPD
+388 QTWNPD
-394 RWHVSANVNWSAA
+394 RWHITGNVNWSAA
-407 HSYHPDYR
+407 HSYHPDYK

-425 IAPLTY
+425 VAPLTY
-431 DASGGYQSI
+431 DASAGYQSM

-454 YKLFEFNIAPK
+454 YKLYQFNIAPK
-465 NSKDWDF
+465 DSKDWDA
-472 YSRAD
+472 YSRLD
-477 VAHDFD
+477 IAHDFD
-483 GFLSKLAAGGE
+483 GFLSTLAVGGE

-507 LINTATN
+507 LIDTATN

-520 GAGAYQQMPYG
+520 GAAAYQQLPYG

-536 VSGNAFRNWL
+536 VAGNAFRTWL
-546 VPVTQ
+546 VPVTE
-551 AYVGD
+551 AYVGN

-562 QAQPLTNG
+562 AASPLTNG
-570 DLRSS
+570 DRRSS
-575 FVVTEKIAAAY
+575 FVVTEKVAAAY

-591 QFDAGQVPVSGNI
+591 RFDAGAVPITGNL

-612 QVASGTLTSGSTP
+612 QVASGTLTSGSLA

-631 KTFNDVLPSFNL
+631 KTFNNVLPSFNL
-643 RADLTPKLV
+643 RAELTPTLV

-697 DGSLEWYFAPSGM
+697 DGSLEWYFARSGM
-710 LSGAIFYKAMDNY
+710 LSGAVFYKAMDDY
-723 ITQSNTLIDIPNRGT
+723 ITQSNTDIVIPGRGT
-738 VRLSTSVNGGDAK
+738 VRLSSSVNGGNAK

-765 LPAPFDGFGVQ
+765 LPAPFDGLGVQ

-782 EVKADYMAGSRLIK
+782 EVKADYTAGSRQIR

-828 KYLSSTGSTVQAPTY
+828 KYLSGTGSTVQAPTY

-857 AADNLTLSL
+857 AAENLTLSL

-881 NDLRFGEINYYGRT
+881 STARFGEINYYGRT
-895 ILLGIRAE
+895 VLFGVRAE

>member
-1 MLTFR
+1 M
-6 SLLKASAS
+6 KASVS
-14 LILATGPLAA
+14 LILVTGPLAA
-24 HAQDSSATAAA
+24 HAQDSAGAGAGATAAA
-35 PQAAQNGDSQ
+35 PQAAQA
-45 GTDGQGEEIVV
+45 TDADAMGEDIVV

-128 LMNGRTIAL
+128 LMNGRTVAL

-183 DVKTFHPLEVGNK
+183 DVKTFRPLEVGNK
-196 TTINMRGTYTS
+196 TTVNIRGTYTT
-207 QTDKVRPN
+207 QTKDVRPN
-215 VTVLTSAKNSD
+215 VTVLTSAKNGD
-226 GTFGILAGAQYWA
+226 GTFGILAGAQYWG
-239 KSVRNDRFM
+239 KTVRNDRFM
-248 NFGWLLDRYVDPSD
+248 NFGWLTDRYTAA
-262 PNAPKRGGAPTG
+262 NKGGIPAG

-295 IVSAQWAPT
+295 IVSAQWQPT
-304 TELQTTLDIVATRLD
+304 PDLQTTLDVVATRLD

-333 NNVTIGNVKQLP
+333 GGTAGGPPAQI
-345 TVLQPGYTV
+345 QPGYTV

-375 SLNRHDLITIGLK
+375 SLNRHDLLTVGLK
-388 QVWNPD
+388 QTWNPD
-394 RWHVSANVNWSAA
+394 RWHVTANVNWSAA

-425 IAPLTY
+425 VAPLTY
-431 DASGGYQSI
+431 DASAGYQSV

-454 YKLFEFNIAPK
+454 YKLFQFNIAPK
-465 NSKDWDF
+465 DSKDWDF
-472 YSRAD
+472 YSRLD
-477 VAHDFD
+477 IGHDFD
-483 GFLSKLAAGGE
+483 GFLSKLQAGGE

-507 LINTATN
+507 LIDTATN
-514 QPLTSL
+514 QPLTNL
-520 GAGAYQQMPYG
+520 GAGAYQQLPYD

-536 VSGNAFRNWL
+536 VSGNGFRNWL
-546 VPVTQ
+546 VPVSQ
-551 AYVGD
+551 AYVGN

-562 QAQPLTNG
+562 QAQPITNG
-570 DLRSS
+570 DRRSS
-575 FVVTEKIAAAY
+575 FVVSEKIAAAY

-591 QFDAGQVPVSGNI
+591 QFDAGAVPVTGNL

-612 QVASGTLTSGSTP
+612 QVASGTLTSGNLA

-631 KTFNDVLPSFNL
+631 KTFNNVLPSFNL
-643 RADLTPKLV
+643 RADLSQKLV

-710 LSGAIFYKAMDNY
+710 LSGAVFYKAMDNY
-723 ITQSNTLIDIPNRGT
+723 ITQSNTEINIPGRGT
-738 VRLSTSVNGGDAK
+738 VRLSSSVNGGNAK

-765 LPAPFDGFGVQ
+765 LPEPFDGFGVQ

-782 EVKADYMAGSRLIK
+782 EVKADYTAGSRTIK

-866 EGINIAGAHQDTYND
+866 EAINIAGAHQDTYND
-881 NDLRFGEINYYGRT
+881 NALRFGEINYYGRT
-895 ILLGIRAE
+895 ILFGIRAE

>member
-24 HAQDSSATAAA
+24 HAQDTAATAAA
-35 PQAAQNGDSQ
+35 AQQAADS
-45 GTDGQGEEIVV
+45 TDGQNDEIVV

-183 DVKTFHPLEVGNK
+183 DVKTFHPLELGNK
-196 TTINMRGTYTS
+196 TTVNIRGTYT
-207 QTDKVRPN
+207 TMTKEVRPN
-215 VTVLTSAKNSD
+215 VTVLTSAKNGD
-226 GTFGILAGAQYWA
+226 GTFGILAGAQYWG
-239 KSVRNDRFM
+239 KTVRNDRFM
-248 NFGWLLDRYVDPSD
+248 NFGWLTDRYTAA
-262 PNAPKRGGAPTG
+262 NKGGIPAG
-274 LYSPTRTRPTV
+274 LYSPTRTRPTI

-295 IVSAQWAPT
+295 IVSAQWQPT
-304 TELQTTLDIVATRLD
+304 PELETTLDVVATRLD

-333 NNVTIGNVKQLP
+333 GGTAGGPPAQI
-345 TVLQPGYTV
+345 QPGYTV

-375 SLNRHDLITIGLK
+375 SLNRHDLLTIGLK
-388 QVWNPD
+388 QTWNPD

-431 DASGGYQSI
+431 DASGGYQNL

-454 YKLFEFNIAPK
+454 YKLYQFNIAPK

-477 VAHDFD
+477 VGHDFD
-483 GFLSKLAAGGE
+483 GFLSKLQAGGE

-507 LINTATN
+507 LIDTATN
-514 QPLTSL
+514 QPLTNL
-520 GAGAYQQMPYG
+520 GAGAYQQLPYG

-536 VSGNAFRNWL
+536 VTGNAFRNWL
-546 VPVTQ
+546 VPVTS

-562 QAQPLTNG
+562 AAQPLTNS

-586 VRADY
+586 LRADY
-591 QFDAGQVPVSGNI
+591 QFDAGQVPVSGNL

-612 QVASGTLTSGSTP
+612 QVASGTLTSGSTA

-631 KTFNDVLPSFNL
+631 KTFNNVLPSFNL

-662 RPNVTDTAPRITVS
+662 RPNVTDTAPRIIVS

-710 LSGAIFYKAMDNY
+710 LSGAVFYKAMDDY
-723 ITQSNTLIDIPNRGT
+723 ITQSNTEITIPGRGT
-738 VRLSTSVNGGDAK
+738 VRLSSSVNGGNAK

-765 LPAPFDGFGVQ
+765 LPQPFDGFGVQ

-782 EVKADYMAGSRLIK
+782 EVKADYTAGSRTIK

-857 AADNLTLSL
+857 AAENLTLSL

-895 ILLGIRAE
+895 ILFGVRAE

>member
-6 SLLKASAS
+6 SLLKASVS
-14 LILATGPLAA
+14 LILTAGPLAA
-24 HAQDSSATAAA
+24 QAQETATT
-35 PQAAQNGDSQ
+35 PQTAQASDA
-45 GTDGQGEEIVV
+45 GTEGEDIVV

-183 DVKTFHPLEVGNK
+183 DVKTFRPLEVGNK
-196 TTINMRGTYTS
+196 TTVNIRGTYT
-207 QTDKVRPN
+207 TMTKEVRPN
-215 VTVLTSAKNSD
+215 VTVLTSAKNGD
-226 GTFGILAGAQYWA
+226 GTFGILAGAQYWG
-239 KSVRNDRFM
+239 KTVRNDRFM
-248 NFGWLLDRYVDPSD
+248 NFGWLTDRYTAA
-262 PNAPKRGGAPTG
+262 NKGGIPAG

-295 IVSAQWAPT
+295 IVSAQWEPT
-304 TELQTTLDIVATRLD
+304 PELQTTLDLIATRLD

-333 NNVTIGNVKQLP
+333 GGTAGGPPAQI
-345 TVLQPGYTV
+345 QPGYTV

-375 SLNRHDLITIGLK
+375 SLNRHDLLTVGLK
-388 QVWNPD
+388 QTWNPD
-394 RWHVSANVNWSAA
+394 RWHVTANVNWSAA

-425 IAPLTY
+425 VAPLTY
-431 DASGGYQSI
+431 DASGGYQNM

-454 YKLFEFNIAPK
+454 YKLFQFNIAPK
-465 NSKDWDF
+465 DSKDWDF
-472 YSRAD
+472 YSRLD
-477 VAHDFD
+477 VGHDFD
-483 GFLSKLAAGGE
+483 GFLSKLQAGGE

-507 LINTATN
+507 LIDTATN
-514 QPLTSL
+514 QPLTNL
-520 GAGAYQQMPYG
+520 GAGAYQQIPYD

-536 VSGNAFRNWL
+536 VSGNGFRNWL

-551 AYVGD
+551 AYVGN

-575 FVVTEKIAAAY
+575 FVVSEKIAAAY
-586 VRADY
+586 LRADY
-591 QFDAGQVPVSGNI
+591 QFDAGQVPVTGNL

-612 QVASGTLTSGSTP
+612 QVASGTLTSGNTA

-631 KTFNDVLPSFNL
+631 KTFNNVLPSFNL
-643 RADLTPKLV
+643 RADLSPKLV

-710 LSGAIFYKAMDNY
+710 LSGAVFYKAMDDY
-723 ITQSNTLIDIPNRGT
+723 ITQSNTEINIPGRGT
-738 VRLSTSVNGGDAK
+738 VRLTTSVNGGDAK

-782 EVKADYMAGSRLIK
+782 EVKADYTAGSRTIK

-866 EGINIAGAHQDTYND
+866 EAINIAGAHQDTYND

-895 ILLGIRAE
+895 ILFGVRAE